1 MGKLNKNE
9 LLEGVRNI
17 IQESFN
23 RDTEN
28 FDGTTKFNIH
38 RYVNGLIEEGHK
50 NPELMSYLVNYNN
63 ALANGAQDFMLFEQF
78 GQGLVKYAKGNKSIK
93 TVIEQMNNTLA
104 TDGANL
110 VGYQLIEQIENPL
123 TKDNIKYLYNQYV
136 ANKCQETKDNLV
148 EALSQLVEDGDPVAT
163 KLNILLTEESS
174 MSANFIHADYVN
186 ESEVKNFEKKLQEQR
201 DKKTMDQ
208 IFSKVQRY
216 IDEKLDEDEKARL
229 TEKDDF
235 CLNAIANNQGIN
247 LSEHI
252 NNIRH
257 SDASSNQRLMEV
269 INLYSNAINQGA
281 YEERLY
287 ETFLQNVSK
296 FNYLLPV
303 SKAMK
308 SITEKVDSKR
318 EEITLTKILEEMK
331 DDHSS
336 FIYVDLIQEDVA
348 RYVKEPNAINR
359 VQLRNAL
366 MPYASDPY
374 INEMFN
380 VIYSDNS
387 RRANELTEKALNIK
401 DQINIIRENASVSN
415 IYTPVQYVK
424 ENEAIFNV
432 NGQFYVKK
440 GNNIAVLEDKL
451 VDQLD
456 ERFVELCRLVND
468 PHVEI
473 NEDHII
479 LHSNDKY
486 ATIFEGYVDI
496 YGHKESKETLRNLRE
511 MCMKYDDYDTNF
523 YIMCSCLLENFNNI
537 AKIDWA
543 KHVTLNENN
552 NINADL
558 FKLDQN
564 IFIATHNDAIGQHTF
579 YRNVNPIFCKNKLN
593 EHMGI
598 NVSSL
603 FSDLLPSQDKIILKL
618 NETKNQYEDSI
629 EKYEDMIEK
638 LNKALES
645 ASDENKEKL
654 EKAIADAEE
663 KLDDIK
669 TEYKEWQ
676 KQADDATGEDNSDDT
691 DDEDSVDDETTDDNS
706 TDDGTVTKENPNE
719 PMSDEEVDA
728 SKDELSQPLS
738 GEDGESEATDN
749 FDDEESDEG
758 VTDDEFA
765 KFLGSDS
772 DDDSDDDEDSEG
784 TGFDDAAANAIDADN
799 DSDEDET
806 DFEDSDDDYDSEDVF
821 GSDEDSD
828 EDDEEAF
835 KEVNFDDDSD
845 DSETTDDD
853 EDIFEPE
860 DSDET
865 ETDDSDEFGNSEDD
879 EETAS
884 EDNDED
890 SYNSMTTVDMGDNSD
905 DEETA
910 EPGDEATDVFGGDTE
925 DPLGTNSEIEDIPDN
940 TPKTVEDEKEET
952 YQPKF
957 SYKIADVMF
966 DENVKDGKK
975 EKSGSVIVIV
985 PMIDGTGK
993 KYVENK
999 TIEFY
1004 LDDDNNPILDN
1015 EPMTNELYAAVI
1027 DAIKNHPD
1035 YSDVCE
1041 TAEPANEEVGPTVAA
1056 QLADDDDDD
1065 DWEAA
1070 YLRDG
1075 NDEDREEYSQKLD
1088 SDDDD
1093 DDDDWDY
1100 PLTKLSDEDDDNSD
1114 NDSDDDMFGFKM
1126 SDITDDEDDSDDDSD
1141 EEDDEDDDK
1150 ETVIIPTYK
1159 SGNTE
1164 IELPAPSADGTEIPE
1179 SKEVKVKKPLK
1190 EHKSIKITPVFKNK
1204 AGKSF
1209 FLNEA
1214 TIKASKSKDQKGTP
1228 LTEEIIDGSTTNEI
1242 STSDSTGNNPIEDY
1256 NEETD
1261 YDTLSKMQV
1270 KAIKSAGKANED
1282 GNNVIVTDLA
1292 TEGHDSDTVKYFI
1305 ISDNY
1310 ESCDSE
1316 SYAIY
1321 QIGADIYYR
1330 DAKEFY
1336 QIIEDFKDEVPGQ
1349 TIESLKVDYA
1359 DKGKQLTSYNITD
1372 NDDCM
1377 FIISSIFSAL
1387 TGKSYDSNNKYMN
1400 ENCKIKRSTKVD
1412 SDNDIDNSKVANDAK
1427 YGTKEENDF
1436 KQEIEDKQ
1444 KKDGLVGALDPQQDE
1459 NEAVKPKLPNVNLVT
1474 EHNNKNPFLEEGAV
1488 IEYEVNDKVLYKNEP
1503 WTVFAVDEETGDKQN
1518 LKITKDG
1525 KTLDVTSKD
1534 IKPDPSQFKDIDN
1547 TPDQFEFD
1555 KNNLNKTPENP
1566 KAEKMADLN
1575 GKTVECNIVVD
1586 SMVLKNTLNGE
1597 RFKANLKD
1605 ILEGVDDVR
1614 VYVGDKEETWH
1625 KDNIDID
1632 VEDWIPAVIASEND
1646 EPLRKIKVS
1655 PKSYVDTTD
1664 DTDLVDCTVAGKV
1677 TQLPKHAIRI
1687 LV

>member
-1 MGKLNKNE
+1 MGKLNKSE

-78 GQGLVKYAKGNKSIK
+78 GQGLAKYAKGNKSIK

-148 EALSQLVEDGDPVAT
+148 EALSPLVEDGDPVAT

-669 TEYKEWQ
+669 AEYKEWQ
-676 KQADDATGEDNSDDT
+676 KQADDVTGEDNSDDT
-691 DDEDSVDDETTDDNS
+691 DDDET

-738 GEDGESEATDN
+738 GEDGDSEATDN

-758 VTDDEFA
+758 ITDDEFA

-799 DSDEDET
+799 DSDDDET
-806 DFEDSDDDYDSEDVF
+806 DFEDSDDDYDSDDVF

-835 KEVNFDDDSD
+835 KEVNFDDDTD
-845 DSETTDDD
+845 DTESADDD

-865 ETDDSDEFGNSEDD
+865 ETDDEDEFGNSEDD

-890 SYNSMTTVDMGDNSD
+890 TYNSMTTVDMGDNSD
-905 DEETA
+905 NDETV

-925 DPLGTNSEIEDIPDN
+925 DPLGTNSEIEDIPAN
-940 TPKTVEDEKEET
+940 TPKTVEDQKEEA

-1065 DWEAA
+1065 DDWEAA

-1093 DDDDWDY
+1093 DDDNWDY
-1100 PLTKLSDEDDDNSD
+1100 PLTKLSDEDDDDNSD

-1126 SDITDDEDDSDDDSD
+1126 SDITDEEDEED
-1141 EEDDEDDDK
+1141 EDDEDSDEDTDDK

-1261 YDTLSKMQV
+1261 YDTLSKMHV
-1270 KAIKSAGKANED
+1270 KAIKSAEKANED

-1310 ESCDSE
+1310 ESGDSE

-1359 DKGKQLTSYNITD
+1359 DKGEQLTSYNITD
-1372 NDDCM
+1372 SDDCM

-1459 NEAVKPKLPNVNLVT
+1459 NEAAKPKLPNVNLVT
-1474 EHNNKNPFLEEGAV
+1474 EHNKNPFLEEGAV

-1518 LKITKDG
+1518 LKITKNG
-1525 KTLDVTSKD
+1525 KTIDVTSKD

-1646 EPLRKIKVS
+1646 EPLRKIKVN

>member
-1 MGKLNKNE
+1 MGKLNKSE

-50 NPELMSYLVNYNN
+50 NPELMSYLINYNN

-78 GQGLVKYAKGNKSIK
+78 GQGLAKYAKGNKSIK
-93 TVIEQMNNTLA
+93 SVIEQMNNTLA

-148 EALSQLVEDGDPVAT
+148 EALSPLVEDGDPVAT

-669 TEYKEWQ
+669 AEYKEWQ
-676 KQADDATGEDNSDDT
+676 KQADDVTGEDNSDDT
-691 DDEDSVDDETTDDNS
+691 DDDEK

-738 GEDGESEATDN
+738 GEDGDSEATDN

-758 VTDDEFA
+758 ITDDEFA

-799 DSDEDET
+799 DSDDDET
-806 DFEDSDDDYDSEDVF
+806 DFEDSDDDYDSDDVF

-828 EDDEEAF
+828 DDSDEEAF
-835 KEVNFDDDSD
+835 KEVNFDDDTD
-845 DSETTDDD
+845 DTESADDD

-865 ETDDSDEFGNSEDD
+865 ETDDKDEFGNSEDD
-879 EETAS
+879 KETAS

-890 SYNSMTTVDMGDNSD
+890 TYNSMTTVDMGDNSD
-905 DEETA
+905 DDETV

-925 DPLGTNSEIEDIPDN
+925 DPLGTNSEIEDIPAN
-940 TPKTVEDEKEET
+940 TPKTVEDEKEEI

-1093 DDDDWDY
+1093 DDDNWDY
-1100 PLTKLSDEDDDNSD
+1100 PLTKLSDEEDDDNSD

-1126 SDITDDEDDSDDDSD
+1126 SDITDDED
-1141 EEDDEDDDK
+1141 EDDEDSDEDTDDK

-1179 SKEVKVKKPLK
+1179 SKKVKVKKPLK

-1261 YDTLSKMQV
+1261 YDTLSKMHV
-1270 KAIKSAGKANED
+1270 KAIKSAEKANED

-1310 ESCDSE
+1310 ESGDSE

-1321 QIGADIYYR
+1321 QLGADIYYR

-1359 DKGKQLTSYNITD
+1359 DKGEQLTSYNITD
-1372 NDDCM
+1372 SDDCM

-1459 NEAVKPKLPNVNLVT
+1459 NEAAKPKLPNVNLVT
-1474 EHNNKNPFLEEGAV
+1474 EHNKNPFLEEGAV

-1518 LKITKDG
+1518 LKITKNG
-1525 KTLDVTSKD
+1525 KTIDVTSKD

-1632 VEDWIPAVIASEND
+1632 VKDWIPAVIASEND
-1646 EPLRKIKVS
+1646 EPLRKIKVN

>member
-1 MGKLNKNE
+1 MGKLNKSE

-50 NPELMSYLVNYNN
+50 NPELMNYLINYNN

-78 GQGLVKYAKGNKSIK
+78 GQGLAKYAKGNKSIK

-148 EALSQLVEDGDPVAT
+148 EALSPLVEDGDPVAT

-479 LHSNDKY
+479 LHSNNKY

-669 TEYKEWQ
+669 AEYKEWQ
-676 KQADDATGEDNSDDT
+676 KQADDVTGEDNSDDT
-691 DDEDSVDDETTDDNS
+691 DDDETTDDDS

-758 VTDDEFA
+758 ITDDEFA
-765 KFLGSDS
+765 KFLGS
-772 DDDSDDDEDSEG
+772 DSDDDEDSEG

-799 DSDEDET
+799 DSDDDET
-806 DFEDSDDDYDSEDVF
+806 DFEDSDDDYDSDDVF

-828 EDDEEAF
+828 EDSDEEAF

-845 DSETTDDD
+845 SDSIDDD

-865 ETDDSDEFGNSEDD
+865 ETDDEAEFGTSEDD

-890 SYNSMTTVDMGDNSD
+890 TYNSMTTVDMGDNSD
-905 DEETA
+905 NDETV

-925 DPLGTNSEIEDIPDN
+925 DPLGTNSEIEDIPAN
-940 TPKTVEDEKEET
+940 TPKTVEDEKEEI

-1065 DWEAA
+1065 DDWEAA

-1093 DDDDWDY
+1093 DDDDNWDY
-1100 PLTKLSDEDDDNSD
+1100 PLTKLSDEEDDDNSD

-1126 SDITDDEDDSDDDSD
+1126 SDITDDED
-1141 EEDDEDDDK
+1141 EDDEDSDEDTDDK

-1261 YDTLSKMQV
+1261 YDTLSKMHV
-1270 KAIKSAGKANED
+1270 KAIKSAEKANED

-1310 ESCDSE
+1310 ESGDSE

-1321 QIGADIYYR
+1321 QLGADIYYC

-1359 DKGKQLTSYNITD
+1359 DKGEQLTSYNITD
-1372 NDDCM
+1372 SDDCM
-1377 FIISSIFSAL
+1377 FIISSILSAL

-1459 NEAVKPKLPNVNLVT
+1459 NEAAKPKLPNVNLVT
-1474 EHNNKNPFLEEGAV
+1474 EHNKNPFLEEGAV

-1518 LKITKDG
+1518 LKITKNG
-1525 KTLDVTSKD
+1525 KTIDVTSKD

-1646 EPLRKIKVS
+1646 EPLRKIKVN

-1664 DTDLVDCTVAGKV
+1664 DTDLVDCTAAGKV

>member
-1 MGKLNKNE
+1 
-9 LLEGVRNI
+9 
-17 IQESFN
+17 
-23 RDTEN
+23 
-28 FDGTTKFNIH
+28 
-38 RYVNGLIEEGHK
+38 
-50 NPELMSYLVNYNN
+50 
-63 ALANGAQDFMLFEQF
+63 
-78 GQGLVKYAKGNKSIK
+78 
-93 TVIEQMNNTLA
+93 
-104 TDGANL
+104 
-110 VGYQLIEQIENPL
+110 
-123 TKDNIKYLYNQYV
+123 
-136 ANKCQETKDNLV
+136 
-148 EALSQLVEDGDPVAT
+148 
-163 KLNILLTEESS
+163 
-174 MSANFIHADYVN
+174 
-186 ESEVKNFEKKLQEQR
+186 
-201 DKKTMDQ
+201 
-208 IFSKVQRY
+208 
-216 IDEKLDEDEKARL
+216 
-229 TEKDDF
+229 
-235 CLNAIANNQGIN
+235 
-247 LSEHI
+247 
-252 NNIRH
+252 
-257 SDASSNQRLMEV
+257 MEV

-669 TEYKEWQ
+669 AEYKEWQ
-676 KQADDATGEDNSDDT
+676 KQADDVTGEDNSDDT
-691 DDEDSVDDETTDDNS
+691 DDDETTDDDS

-738 GEDGESEATDN
+738 GEDGDSEATDN

-772 DDDSDDDEDSEG
+772 DDDYDDEDSEG
-784 TGFDDAAANAIDADN
+784 TGFDDAAANAIDAD
-799 DSDEDET
+799 DDADDDET
-806 DFEDSDDDYDSEDVF
+806 DFDDSDDDYDSEDVF

-835 KEVNFDDDSD
+835 KEVNFDDDSN

-865 ETDDSDEFGNSEDD
+865 ETDDEDEFGNSEDD
-879 EETAS
+879 DETAS

-890 SYNSMTTVDMGDNSD
+890 TYNSMTTVDMGDNSD
-905 DEETA
+905 DEETD

-925 DPLGTNSEIEDIPDN
+925 DPLGTNSEIEDIPAN
-940 TPKTVEDEKEET
+940 TPKTVEDEKEEA

-1065 DWEAA
+1065 DDWEAA

-1093 DDDDWDY
+1093 DDWDF
-1100 PLTKLSDEDDDNSD
+1100 PLTKLSDEDDDDNSD

-1126 SDITDDEDDSDDDSD
+1126 SDITDDEDENDDDSD
-1141 EEDDEDDDK
+1141 VDDDSDDK

-1159 SGNTE
+1159 SGKTE

-1179 SKEVKVKKPLK
+1179 SKEVKAKKPLK

-1214 TIKASKSKDQKGTP
+1214 TIKASKSKD
-1228 LTEEIIDGSTTNEI
+1228 
-1242 STSDSTGNNPIEDY
+1242 
-1256 NEETD
+1256 
-1261 YDTLSKMQV
+1261 
-1270 KAIKSAGKANED
+1270 
-1282 GNNVIVTDLA
+1282 
-1292 TEGHDSDTVKYFI
+1292 
-1305 ISDNY
+1305 
-1310 ESCDSE
+1310 
-1316 SYAIY
+1316 
-1321 QIGADIYYR
+1321 
-1330 DAKEFY
+1330 
-1336 QIIEDFKDEVPGQ
+1336 
-1349 TIESLKVDYA
+1349 
-1359 DKGKQLTSYNITD
+1359 
-1372 NDDCM
+1372 
-1377 FIISSIFSAL
+1377 
-1387 TGKSYDSNNKYMN
+1387 
-1400 ENCKIKRSTKVD
+1400 
-1412 SDNDIDNSKVANDAK
+1412 
-1427 YGTKEENDF
+1427 
-1436 KQEIEDKQ
+1436 
-1444 KKDGLVGALDPQQDE
+1444 
-1459 NEAVKPKLPNVNLVT
+1459 
-1474 EHNNKNPFLEEGAV
+1474 
-1488 IEYEVNDKVLYKNEP
+1488 
-1503 WTVFAVDEETGDKQN
+1503 
-1518 LKITKDG
+1518 
-1525 KTLDVTSKD
+1525 
-1534 IKPDPSQFKDIDN
+1534 
-1547 TPDQFEFD
+1547 
-1555 KNNLNKTPENP
+1555 
-1566 KAEKMADLN
+1566 
-1575 GKTVECNIVVD
+1575 
-1586 SMVLKNTLNGE
+1586 
-1597 RFKANLKD
+1597 
-1605 ILEGVDDVR
+1605 
-1614 VYVGDKEETWH
+1614 
-1625 KDNIDID
+1625 
-1632 VEDWIPAVIASEND
+1632 
-1646 EPLRKIKVS
+1646 
-1655 PKSYVDTTD
+1655 
-1664 DTDLVDCTVAGKV
+1664 
-1677 TQLPKHAIRI
+1677 
-1687 LV
+1687 

>member
-1 MGKLNKNE
+1 MGKLNKSE

-50 NPELMSYLVNYNN
+50 NPELMSYLINYNN

-78 GQGLVKYAKGNKSIK
+78 GQGLAKYAKGNKSIK
-93 TVIEQMNNTLA
+93 SVIEQMNNTLA

-148 EALSQLVEDGDPVAT
+148 EALSPLVEDGDPVAT

-479 LHSNDKY
+479 LHGNDKY
-486 ATIFEGYVDI
+486 ATIFESYVDI

-669 TEYKEWQ
+669 AEYKEWQ
-676 KQADDATGEDNSDDT
+676 KQADDVTGEDNSDDT
-691 DDEDSVDDETTDDNS
+691 DDDET

-738 GEDGESEATDN
+738 GEDGDSEATDN

-758 VTDDEFA
+758 ITDDEFA
-765 KFLGSDS
+765 KFLGS
-772 DDDSDDDEDSEG
+772 DSDDDEDSEG

-799 DSDEDET
+799 DSDDDET
-806 DFEDSDDDYDSEDVF
+806 DFEDSDDDYDSDDVF

-828 EDDEEAF
+828 DDSDEEAF
-835 KEVNFDDDSD
+835 KEVNFDDDTD
-845 DSETTDDD
+845 DTESADDD

-865 ETDDSDEFGNSEDD
+865 ETDNEDEFGNSEDD

-890 SYNSMTTVDMGDNSD
+890 TYNSMTTVDMGDNSD
-905 DEETA
+905 DEETV

-925 DPLGTNSEIEDIPDN
+925 DPLGTNSEIEDIPAN
-940 TPKTVEDEKEET
+940 TPKTVEDEKEEI

-1093 DDDDWDY
+1093 DDDNWDY

-1126 SDITDDEDDSDDDSD
+1126 SDITDDED
-1141 EEDDEDDDK
+1141 EDDEDSDDTDDTDDK

-1179 SKEVKVKKPLK
+1179 SKKVNVKKPLK

-1228 LTEEIIDGSTTNEI
+1228 LTEEIIDGSTTNDI

-1261 YDTLSKMQV
+1261 YDTLSKMHV
-1270 KAIKSAGKANED
+1270 KAIKSAEKANED
-1282 GNNVIVTDLA
+1282 GNNVIVTDLT

-1310 ESCDSE
+1310 ESGDSE

-1321 QIGADIYYR
+1321 QIAADIYYR

-1359 DKGKQLTSYNITD
+1359 DKGEQLTSYNITD
-1372 NDDCM
+1372 SDDCM

-1400 ENCKIKRSTKVD
+1400 ENCKIKRSTKID

-1459 NEAVKPKLPNVNLVT
+1459 NEAAKPKLPNVNLVT
-1474 EHNNKNPFLEEGAV
+1474 EHNKNPFLEEGAA

-1518 LKITKDG
+1518 LKITKNG
-1525 KTLDVTSKD
+1525 KTIDVTSND

-1646 EPLRKIKVS
+1646 EPLRKIKVN

>member
-78 GQGLVKYAKGNKSIK
+78 GQGLAKYAKGNKSIK
-93 TVIEQMNNTLA
+93 SVIEQMNNTLA
-104 TDGANL
+104 TDGSNL
-110 VGYQLIEQIENPL
+110 VGYQLIEKIENPL

-136 ANKCQETKDNLV
+136 ANKCQETKDNLI
-148 EALSQLVEDGDPVAT
+148 EALSPLVEDGDPVAT
-163 KLNILLTEESS
+163 KLNILLTEETS

-186 ESEVKNFEKKLQEQR
+186 ESEVKAFEKKLQEQR

-208 IFSKVQRY
+208 IFTKVQRY

-229 TEKDDF
+229 TEKDEF

-496 YGHKESKETLRNLRE
+496 YGHKESRETLRNLRE

-603 FSDLLPSQDKIILKL
+603 FSDLLPNQDKIILKL

-676 KQADDATGEDNSDDT
+676 KQADDVTGKDNSDDADDT
-691 DDEDSVDDETTDDNS
+691 DDSDDENTEDD
-706 TDDGTVTKENPNE
+706 TVTKENPNE

-738 GEDGESEATDN
+738 GEDGESEPTDDY
-749 FDDEESDEG
+749 DDEESDEG

-772 DDDSDDDEDSEG
+772 DEEDSDDD
-784 TGFDDAAANAIDADN
+784 GFDDAAANAIDAD
-799 DSDEDET
+799 DSDDET
-806 DFEDSDDDYDSEDVF
+806 DFEDSDDEEDDDYDSDDVF
-821 GSDEDSD
+821 GSDDEDSD

-835 KEVNFDDDSD
+835 KEVNFDDDSED
-845 DSETTDDD
+845 DSEDTYGD

-860 DSDET
+860 TNDEESDE
-865 ETDDSDEFGNSEDD
+865 DEFGNSEDTEDD
-879 EETAS
+879 ETVS
-884 EDNDED
+884 DDNDED
-890 SYNSMTTVDMGDNSD
+890 TYNSMTTVDMGDNSD
-905 DEETA
+905 NDEMT

-940 TPKTVEDEKEET
+940 TPKTVEDEKEEA

-966 DENVKDGKK
+966 DENVKEDKK

-1015 EPMTNELYAAVI
+1015 EPMTNELYAAVV

-1035 YSDVCE
+1035 YNVVCE

-1093 DDDDWDY
+1093 DDDWDL
-1100 PLTKLSDEDDDNSD
+1100 PLKLADDEEDDDN
-1114 NDSDDDMFGFKM
+1114 MFGFNM
-1126 SDITDDEDDSDDDSD
+1126 SDIKDSDEDGDETD
-1141 EEDDEDDDK
+1141 EEDDDSDDK

-1228 LTEEIIDGSTTNEI
+1228 LTEETIDGSTTNEI
-1242 STSDSTGNNPIEDY
+1242 STSYSNGNNPIEDY

-1261 YDTLSKMQV
+1261 YDTLSKMQA
-1270 KAIKSAGKANED
+1270 KAIKSAEKANED

-1292 TEGHDSDTVKYFI
+1292 TEGHESDTVKYFI

-1310 ESCDSE
+1310 ETGDSE

-1336 QIIEDFKDEVPGQ
+1336 QIIEDLKDEVPGQ
-1349 TIESLKVDYA
+1349 TIEALKVDYA
-1359 DKGKQLTSYNITD
+1359 DKGDLLASYSITD

-1387 TGKSYDSNNKYMN
+1387 TGKSYDSNNKYIN
-1400 ENCKIKRSTKVD
+1400 ENCKIKRSTKID

-1474 EHNNKNPFLEEGAV
+1474 EHNNKNPFLEEGTV

-1503 WTVFAVDEETGDKQN
+1503 WTVFAVKEETGDNQN
-1518 LKITKDG
+1518 LKITKNG
-1525 KTLDVTSKD
+1525 KTIDVTSKD

-1646 EPLRKIKVS
+1646 EPLRKIKVN

-1664 DTDLVDCTVAGKV
+1664 DTDLVDCTVAGKA

>member
-1 MGKLNKNE
+1 MGKLNKSE

-50 NPELMSYLVNYNN
+50 NPELMSYLINYNN

-78 GQGLVKYAKGNKSIK
+78 GQGLAKYAKGNKSIK
-93 TVIEQMNNTLA
+93 SVIEQMNNTLA

-148 EALSQLVEDGDPVAT
+148 EALSPLVEDGDPVAT

-669 TEYKEWQ
+669 AEYKEWQ
-676 KQADDATGEDNSDDT
+676 KQVDDVTGEDNSDDT
-691 DDEDSVDDETTDDNS
+691 DDDET

-738 GEDGESEATDN
+738 GEDGDSEATDN

-758 VTDDEFA
+758 ITDDEFA

-772 DDDSDDDEDSEG
+772 DDDSDDD
-784 TGFDDAAANAIDADN
+784 
-799 DSDEDET
+799 
-806 DFEDSDDDYDSEDVF
+806 DSDDEKEMPWDYGKHFEGKKSRKTMKESKERKEVLFEVDLGYTDNYQ
-821 GSDEDSD
+821 DEDPISGLSNNEPSKSGKSWEKGVPTGTAKPWAVKSND
-828 EDDEEAF
+828 KGKPFEKTVNEEEADECGAACE
-835 KEVNFDDDSD
+835 KEPVVDES
-845 DSETTDDD
+845 TTTS
-853 EDIFEPE
+853 IR
-860 DSDET
+860 
-865 ETDDSDEFGNSEDD
+865 GQR
-879 EETAS
+879 
-884 EDNDED
+884 
-890 SYNSMTTVDMGDNSD
+890 DMGTKKHIPAPRKENGPKAKHHVSTEGNY
-905 DEETA
+905 EEVV
-910 EPGDEATDVFGGDTE
+910 EAYKRENKALKECILKLRNGLQE
-925 DPLGTNSEIEDIPDN
+925 ARITNVNLAKVAKLFVEN
-940 TPKTVEDEKEET
+940 TVSKEE
-952 YQPKF
+952 
-957 SYKIADVMF
+957 KINILNRF
-966 DENVKDGKK
+966 DK
-975 EKSGSVIVIV
+975 EA
-985 PMIDGTGK
+985 
-993 KYVENK
+993 K
-999 TIEFY
+999 TIEQSNALY
-1004 LDDDNNPILDN
+1004 ESINK
-1015 EPMTNELYAAVI
+1015 ELNKA
-1027 DAIKNHPD
+1027 
-1035 YSDVCE
+1035 
-1041 TAEPANEEVGPTVAA
+1041 T
-1056 QLADDDDDD
+1056 
-1065 DWEAA
+1065 
-1070 YLRDG
+1070 
-1075 NDEDREEYSQKLD
+1075 
-1088 SDDDD
+1088 
-1093 DDDDWDY
+1093 
-1100 PLTKLSDEDDDNSD
+1100 
-1114 NDSDDDMFGFKM
+1114 
-1126 SDITDDEDDSDDDSD
+1126 
-1141 EEDDEDDDK
+1141 
-1150 ETVIIPTYK
+1150 
-1159 SGNTE
+1159 
-1164 IELPAPSADGTEIPE
+1164 
-1179 SKEVKVKKPLK
+1179 VKKNLTL
-1190 EHKSIKITPVFKNK
+1190 ENTMKSESSNSI
-1204 AGKSF
+1204 
-1209 FLNEA
+1209 NEN
-1214 TIKASKSKDQKGTP
+1214 KSKD
-1228 LTEEIIDGSTTNEI
+1228 LLN
-1242 STSDSTGNNPIEDY
+1242 
-1256 NEETD
+1256 
-1261 YDTLSKMQV
+1261 TL
-1270 KAIKSAGKANED
+1270 
-1282 GNNVIVTDLA
+1282 DL
-1292 TEGHDSDTVKYFI
+1292 I
-1305 ISDNY
+1305 RRI
-1310 ESCDSE
+1310 
-1316 SYAIY
+1316 
-1321 QIGADIYYR
+1321 
-1330 DAKEFY
+1330 
-1336 QIIEDFKDEVPGQ
+1336 
-1349 TIESLKVDYA
+1349 
-1359 DKGKQLTSYNITD
+1359 
-1372 NDDCM
+1372 
-1377 FIISSIFSAL
+1377 
-1387 TGKSYDSNNKYMN
+1387 
-1400 ENCKIKRSTKVD
+1400 ENC
-1412 SDNDIDNSKVANDAK
+1412 
-1427 YGTKEENDF
+1427 
-1436 KQEIEDKQ
+1436 
-1444 KKDGLVGALDPQQDE
+1444 
-1459 NEAVKPKLPNVNLVT
+1459 
-1474 EHNNKNPFLEEGAV
+1474 
-1488 IEYEVNDKVLYKNEP
+1488 
-1503 WTVFAVDEETGDKQN
+1503 
-1518 LKITKDG
+1518 
-1525 KTLDVTSKD
+1525 
-1534 IKPDPSQFKDIDN
+1534 
-1547 TPDQFEFD
+1547 
-1555 KNNLNKTPENP
+1555 
-1566 KAEKMADLN
+1566 
-1575 GKTVECNIVVD
+1575 
-1586 SMVLKNTLNGE
+1586 
-1597 RFKANLKD
+1597 
-1605 ILEGVDDVR
+1605 
-1614 VYVGDKEETWH
+1614 
-1625 KDNIDID
+1625 
-1632 VEDWIPAVIASEND
+1632 
-1646 EPLRKIKVS
+1646 
-1655 PKSYVDTTD
+1655 
-1664 DTDLVDCTVAGKV
+1664 
-1677 TQLPKHAIRI
+1677 
-1687 LV
+1687 

>member
-1 MGKLNKNE
+1 MGKLNKSE

-50 NPELMSYLVNYNN
+50 NPELMSYLINYNN

-78 GQGLVKYAKGNKSIK
+78 GQGLAKYAKGNKSIK

-148 EALSQLVEDGDPVAT
+148 EALSPLVEDGDPVAT

-479 LHSNDKY
+479 LHSNNKY

-645 ASDENKEKL
+645 SSDENKEKL

-669 TEYKEWQ
+669 AEYKEWQ
-676 KQADDATGEDNSDDT
+676 KQADDVTGEDNSDDT
-691 DDEDSVDDETTDDNS
+691 DDDETTDDDS

-738 GEDGESEATDN
+738 GEDGDSEATDN

-799 DSDEDET
+799 DSDDET
-806 DFEDSDDDYDSEDVF
+806 DFEDSDDDYDSDDVF
-821 GSDEDSD
+821 GSNEDSD
-828 EDDEEAF
+828 EDSDEEAF
-835 KEVNFDDDSD
+835 KEVNFDEDSD
-845 DSETTDDD
+845 DTESADDD

-865 ETDDSDEFGNSEDD
+865 ETDDEDEFGNSE
-879 EETAS
+879 
-884 EDNDED
+884 
-890 SYNSMTTVDMGDNSD
+890 D

-925 DPLGTNSEIEDIPDN
+925 DPLGTNSEIEDIPAN
-940 TPKTVEDEKEET
+940 TPKTVEDEKEEA

-1093 DDDDWDY
+1093 DDDDNWDY
-1100 PLTKLSDEDDDNSD
+1100 PLTKLSDEDDDDNSD

-1126 SDITDDEDDSDDDSD
+1126 SDITDDEDEDDEDSDDDT
-1141 EEDDEDDDK
+1141 DDK

-1204 AGKSF
+1204 TGKSF

-1270 KAIKSAGKANED
+1270 KAIKSAEKANED

-1310 ESCDSE
+1310 ESGDSE

-1321 QIGADIYYR
+1321 QLGADIYYR

-1359 DKGKQLTSYNITD
+1359 DKGEQLTSYNITD
-1372 NDDCM
+1372 SDDCM

-1387 TGKSYDSNNKYMN
+1387 TGKSYDSNNQYIN
-1400 ENCKIKRSTKVD
+1400 ENCKIKRSTKID

-1459 NEAVKPKLPNVNLVT
+1459 NEAAKPKLPNVNLVT
-1474 EHNNKNPFLEEGAV
+1474 EHNKNPFLEEGAV

-1518 LKITKDG
+1518 LKITKNG
-1525 KTLDVTSKD
+1525 KTIDVTSKD

-1646 EPLRKIKVS
+1646 EPLRKIKVN

>member
-78 GQGLVKYAKGNKSIK
+78 GQGLAKYAKGNKSIK

-148 EALSQLVEDGDPVAT
+148 EALSPLVEDGDPVAT

-303 SKAMK
+303 SKAIK

-473 NEDHII
+473 NEDYII

-638 LNKALES
+638 LNKALET

-676 KQADDATGEDNSDDT
+676 KQVDDVTGKDKSDDK
-691 DDEDSVDDETTDDNS
+691 DDDET

-738 GEDGESEATDN
+738 GEDGDSEATDN

-758 VTDDEFA
+758 ITDDEFA

-772 DDDSDDDEDSEG
+772 DDEDSEG
-784 TGFDDAAANAIDADN
+784 TGFDNAAANAIDADN
-799 DSDEDET
+799 DSDYDET
-806 DFEDSDDDYDSEDVF
+806 DFEDPDYDYDSDDIF
-821 GSDEDSD
+821 GYDEDSD
-828 EDDEEAF
+828 DDSDEEAF

-845 DSETTDDD
+845 DSDSTDDD

-865 ETDDSDEFGNSEDD
+865 ETDDEDEFGNSEDD
-879 EETAS
+879 EETTS

-890 SYNSMTTVDMGDNSD
+890 TYNSMTTVDMGDNSD
-905 DEETA
+905 DEENT

-925 DPLGTNSEIEDIPDN
+925 DPLGTNFEIEDIPSN
-940 TPKTVEDEKEET
+940 TPKTVEDEKEEA

-1035 YSDVCE
+1035 YNDVCD

-1056 QLADDDDDD
+1056 QLTDDNDDD
-1065 DWEAA
+1065 DWEAE

-1093 DDDDWDY
+1093 DDWDF
-1100 PLTKLSDEDDDNSD
+1100 PLTKLSDD
-1114 NDSDDDMFGFKM
+1114 NDESDDDDMFGFKM
-1126 SDITDDEDDSDDDSD
+1126 SDINDSDDDESD
-1141 EEDDEDDDK
+1141 DDESDDK

-1179 SKEVKVKKPLK
+1179 SKKVKVKKPLK

-1204 AGKSF
+1204 SGKSF

-1228 LTEEIIDGSTTNEI
+1228 LIEEIIDGSTTNEI

-1270 KAIKSAGKANED
+1270 KAIKSAEKANED
-1282 GNNVIVTDLA
+1282 GNNVIVTDLS
-1292 TEGHDSDTVKYFI
+1292 TEGYDSDTVKYFI
-1305 ISDNY
+1305 ISKNY
-1310 ESCDSE
+1310 ESGDSE

-1359 DKGKQLTSYNITD
+1359 DKGEQLTSYNITD
-1372 NDDCM
+1372 SDDCM

-1400 ENCKIKRSTKVD
+1400 ENCKIKRSTKID

-1444 KKDGLVGALDPQQDE
+1444 KKDGLVGALDPPQDE
-1459 NEAVKPKLPNVNLVT
+1459 NEAAKPKLPNVNLVT
-1474 EHNNKNPFLEEGAV
+1474 EHNKNPFLEEGAV

-1518 LKITKDG
+1518 LKITKNG
-1525 KTLDVTSKD
+1525 KTIDVTSKD

-1625 KDNIDID
+1625 KDNIDIA

-1646 EPLRKIKVS
+1646 EPLRKIKVN

>member
-78 GQGLVKYAKGNKSIK
+78 GQGLAKYAKGNKSIK

-148 EALSQLVEDGDPVAT
+148 EALSSLVEDGDPVAT
-163 KLNILLTEESS
+163 KLNILLSEESS

-287 ETFLQNVSK
+287 ETFLQNISK

-669 TEYKEWQ
+669 AEYKEWQ
-676 KQADDATGEDNSDDT
+676 KQVDDVTGKDKSDDK
-691 DDEDSVDDETTDDNS
+691 DDDET

-738 GEDGESEATDN
+738 GEDGDSEVTDN

-758 VTDDEFA
+758 ITDDEFA

-772 DDDSDDDEDSEG
+772 YDDDADSEG
-784 TGFDDAAANAIDADN
+784 TGFDNAAANAIDADN
-799 DSDEDET
+799 DSDDDET
-806 DFEDSDDDYDSEDVF
+806 DFEYSDDDYDSDDVF

-828 EDDEEAF
+828 DDSDEEAF

-845 DSETTDDD
+845 DTESTDDD

-865 ETDDSDEFGNSEDD
+865 ETDDEDEFGNSEDD
-879 EETAS
+879 EETTS

-890 SYNSMTTVDMGDNSD
+890 TYNSMTTVDMGDNSD
-905 DEETA
+905 DEENA
-910 EPGDEATDVFGGDTE
+910 EYGDEATDVFGGDTE
-925 DPLGTNSEIEDIPDN
+925 DPLGTNSEFEDIPAN
-940 TPKTVEDEKEET
+940 TPKTVEDEKEEI

-1015 EPMTNELYAAVI
+1015 EPMTNEIYAAVI

-1035 YSDVCE
+1035 YNDVCE
-1041 TAEPANEEVGPTVAA
+1041 TADPANEEVGPTVAA
-1056 QLADDDDDD
+1056 QLADDNDDD
-1065 DWEAA
+1065 DWEAE

-1093 DDDDWDY
+1093 DDDWDF
-1100 PLTKLSDEDDDNSD
+1100 PLTKLSDDDND
-1114 NDSDDDMFGFKM
+1114 DDDMFGFKM
-1126 SDITDDEDDSDDDSD
+1126 SDINDSDDDESD
-1141 EEDDEDDDK
+1141 DDESDDK

-1179 SKEVKVKKPLK
+1179 SKKVKVKKPLK
-1190 EHKSIKITPVFKNK
+1190 EHKSIKITPIFKNK
-1204 AGKSF
+1204 SGKSF

-1242 STSDSTGNNPIEDY
+1242 SISDSTGNNLIEDY

-1270 KAIKSAGKANED
+1270 KAIKSAEKANDD
-1282 GNNVIVTDLA
+1282 GNNVIVTDLS
-1292 TEGHDSDTVKYFI
+1292 TEGYDSDTVKYFI

-1310 ESCDSE
+1310 ESGDSE

-1359 DKGKQLTSYNITD
+1359 DKGEQLTSYNITD
-1372 NDDCM
+1372 SDDCM

-1400 ENCKIKRSTKVD
+1400 ENCKIKRSTKI
-1412 SDNDIDNSKVANDAK
+1412 STDNDIDNSKVANDAK

-1444 KKDGLVGALDPQQDE
+1444 KKDGLVGALDPPQDE

-1474 EHNNKNPFLEEGAV
+1474 EHNKNPFLEEGAV

-1518 LKITKDG
+1518 LKITKNG
-1525 KTLDVTSKD
+1525 KTIDVTSKD

-1555 KNNLNKTPENP
+1555 KNNLNKTPENS

-1646 EPLRKIKVS
+1646 EPLRKIKVN

>member
-23 RDTEN
+23 RDTES

-50 NPELMSYLVNYNN
+50 NPELMSYLINYNN

-78 GQGLVKYAKGNKSIK
+78 GQGLAKYAKGNKSIK

-148 EALSQLVEDGDPVAT
+148 EALSPLVEDGDPVAT

-479 LHSNDKY
+479 LHSNNKY

-669 TEYKEWQ
+669 AEYKEWQ
-676 KQADDATGEDNSDDT
+676 KQADDVTGENNSDDT
-691 DDEDSVDDETTDDNS
+691 DDDET

-738 GEDGESEATDN
+738 GEDGDSEATDN

-758 VTDDEFA
+758 ITDDEFA

-784 TGFDDAAANAIDADN
+784 TGFDDAAANAIDADD
-799 DSDEDET
+799 DSDDDET
-806 DFEDSDDDYDSEDVF
+806 DFEDSDDDYDSDDVF
-821 GSDEDSD
+821 GSDEDS
-828 EDDEEAF
+828 DEEAF

-845 DSETTDDD
+845 DSDSTDDD

-865 ETDDSDEFGNSEDD
+865 ETDNEDEFGTSEDD

-890 SYNSMTTVDMGDNSD
+890 TYNSMTTVDMGDNSD
-905 DEETA
+905 NDETV

-925 DPLGTNSEIEDIPDN
+925 DPLGTNSEIEDIPAN
-940 TPKTVEDEKEET
+940 TPKTVEDQKEET

-1093 DDDDWDY
+1093 DDDWDY
-1100 PLTKLSDEDDDNSD
+1100 PLTKLSDDDDDDNSD
-1114 NDSDDDMFGFKM
+1114 NDDDDMFGFKI
-1126 SDITDDEDDSDDDSD
+1126 SDITDDEDEDDEDSDDDT
-1141 EEDDEDDDK
+1141 DDK

-1179 SKEVKVKKPLK
+1179 AKEVKVKKPLK

-1261 YDTLSKMQV
+1261 YDTLSKMHV
-1270 KAIKSAGKANED
+1270 KAIKSAEKANED

-1310 ESCDSE
+1310 ESGDSE

-1359 DKGKQLTSYNITD
+1359 DKGEQLTSYNITD
-1372 NDDCM
+1372 SDDCM

-1444 KKDGLVGALDPQQDE
+1444 KKEGLVGALDPQQDE
-1459 NEAVKPKLPNVNLVT
+1459 NEAAKPKLPNVNLVT
-1474 EHNNKNPFLEEGAV
+1474 EHNKNPFLEEGAV

-1518 LKITKDG
+1518 LKITKNG
-1525 KTLDVTSKD
+1525 KTIDVTSKD

-1566 KAEKMADLN
+1566 KAEKMVDLN

-1646 EPLRKIKVS
+1646 EPLRKIKVN

>member
-78 GQGLVKYAKGNKSIK
+78 GQGLAKYAKGNKSIK

-148 EALSQLVEDGDPVAT
+148 EALSPLVEDGDPVAT

-669 TEYKEWQ
+669 AEYKEWQ
-676 KQADDATGEDNSDDT
+676 KQADDVTGEDNSDDT
-691 DDEDSVDDETTDDNS
+691 DDDETTDDDS

-738 GEDGESEATDN
+738 GEDGDSEATDN

-772 DDDSDDDEDSEG
+772 DDDYDDEDSEG
-784 TGFDDAAANAIDADN
+784 TGFDDAAANAIDAD
-799 DSDEDET
+799 DDADDDET
-806 DFEDSDDDYDSEDVF
+806 DFDDSDDDYDSEDVF

-835 KEVNFDDDSD
+835 KEVNFDDDSN

-865 ETDDSDEFGNSEDD
+865 ETDDEDEFGNSEDD
-879 EETAS
+879 DETAS

-890 SYNSMTTVDMGDNSD
+890 TYNSMTTVDMGDNSD
-905 DEETA
+905 DEETD

-925 DPLGTNSEIEDIPDN
+925 DPLGTNSEIEDIPAN
-940 TPKTVEDEKEET
+940 TPKTVEDEKEEA

-1065 DWEAA
+1065 DDWEAA

-1075 NDEDREEYSQKLD
+1075 NDEDREEYSLKLD

-1093 DDDDWDY
+1093 DDWDF
-1100 PLTKLSDEDDDNSD
+1100 PLTKLSDEDDDDNSD

-1126 SDITDDEDDSDDDSD
+1126 SDITDDEDENDDDSD
-1141 EEDDEDDDK
+1141 EDDDSDDK

-1159 SGNTE
+1159 SGKTE

-1270 KAIKSAGKANED
+1270 KAIKSAEKANED

-1310 ESCDSE
+1310 ESGDSE

-1359 DKGKQLTSYNITD
+1359 DKGEQLTSYNITD
-1372 NDDCM
+1372 SDDCM

-1400 ENCKIKRSTKVD
+1400 ENCKIKRSTKID

-1444 KKDGLVGALDPQQDE
+1444 KKDGLVGALDPQQGE

-1474 EHNNKNPFLEEGAV
+1474 EHNKNPFLEEGAV

-1518 LKITKDG
+1518 LKITKNG
-1525 KTLDVTSKD
+1525 KTIDVTSKD

-1646 EPLRKIKVS
+1646 EPLRKIKVN

>member
-1 MGKLNKNE
+1 MGKLNKSE

-50 NPELMSYLVNYNN
+50 NPELMSYLINYNN

-78 GQGLVKYAKGNKSIK
+78 GQGLAKYAKGNKSIK
-93 TVIEQMNNTLA
+93 SVIEQMNNTLA

-148 EALSQLVEDGDPVAT
+148 EALSPLVEDGDPVAT

-479 LHSNDKY
+479 LHSNNKY

-669 TEYKEWQ
+669 AEYKEWQ
-676 KQADDATGEDNSDDT
+676 KQADDVTGEDNSDDT
-691 DDEDSVDDETTDDNS
+691 DDET

-738 GEDGESEATDN
+738 GEDGDSEATDN

-758 VTDDEFA
+758 ITDDEFA

-772 DDDSDDDEDSEG
+772 DDDSNDDEDSEG

-799 DSDEDET
+799 DSDDDET
-806 DFEDSDDDYDSEDVF
+806 DFDDSDDDYDSDDVF

-845 DSETTDDD
+845 DTDDD

-865 ETDDSDEFGNSEDD
+865 ETDDEAEFGTSEDD

-884 EDNDED
+884 DDNDED
-890 SYNSMTTVDMGDNSD
+890 TYNSMTTVDMGDNSD

-925 DPLGTNSEIEDIPDN
+925 DPLGTNSEIEDIPAN
-940 TPKTVEDEKEET
+940 TPKTVEDEKEEI

-1065 DWEAA
+1065 DDWEAA

-1100 PLTKLSDEDDDNSD
+1100 PLTKLSDDDDDDNSD
-1114 NDSDDDMFGFKM
+1114 NDDDDDMFGFKM
-1126 SDITDDEDDSDDDSD
+1126 SDITDDEDDDDEDSD
-1141 EEDDEDDDK
+1141 EDTDDK

-1179 SKEVKVKKPLK
+1179 SKDVKVKKPLK

-1261 YDTLSKMQV
+1261 YDTLSKMHV
-1270 KAIKSAGKANED
+1270 KAIKSAEKANED

-1310 ESCDSE
+1310 ESGDSE

-1359 DKGKQLTSYNITD
+1359 DKGEQLTSYNITD
-1372 NDDCM
+1372 SDDCM

-1459 NEAVKPKLPNVNLVT
+1459 NEAAKPKLPNVNLVT
-1474 EHNNKNPFLEEGAV
+1474 EHNKNPFLEEGAV

-1518 LKITKDG
+1518 LKITKNG
-1525 KTLDVTSKD
+1525 KTIDVTSKD

-1646 EPLRKIKVS
+1646 EPLRKIKVN

>member
-1 MGKLNKNE
+1 MGKLNKSE

-50 NPELMSYLVNYNN
+50 NPELMSYLINYNN

-78 GQGLVKYAKGNKSIK
+78 GQGLAKYAKGNKSIK
-93 TVIEQMNNTLA
+93 SVIEQMNNTLA

-110 VGYQLIEQIENPL
+110 VGYQLIEQIDNPL

-148 EALSQLVEDGDPVAT
+148 EALSPLVEDGDPVAT

-479 LHSNDKY
+479 LHGNDKY

-669 TEYKEWQ
+669 AEYKEWQ
-676 KQADDATGEDNSDDT
+676 KQADDVTGEDNSDDK
-691 DDEDSVDDETTDDNS
+691 DDDDS

-738 GEDGESEATDN
+738 GEDGDSEATDN

-784 TGFDDAAANAIDADN
+784 TGFDDAAANAIDADD
-799 DSDEDET
+799 DSDDDET
-806 DFEDSDDDYDSEDVF
+806 NFEDSDDDYDSDDVF
-821 GSDEDSD
+821 GSDEDS
-828 EDDEEAF
+828 DEEAF

-845 DSETTDDD
+845 DSDSTDDD

-865 ETDDSDEFGNSEDD
+865 ETDDEDEFGTSEDD
-879 EETAS
+879 KETAS

-890 SYNSMTTVDMGDNSD
+890 TYNSMTTVDMGDNSD
-905 DEETA
+905 NDETV

-925 DPLGTNSEIEDIPDN
+925 DPLGTNSEIEDIPAN
-940 TPKTVEDEKEET
+940 TPKTVEDEKEEA

-1065 DWEAA
+1065 DDWEAA

-1093 DDDDWDY
+1093 DDDWDY
-1100 PLTKLSDEDDDNSD
+1100 PLTKLSDDDDNSD
-1114 NDSDDDMFGFKM
+1114 NDDDDDMFGFKM
-1126 SDITDDEDDSDDDSD
+1126 SDITDDEDEDDEDSDDDT
-1141 EEDDEDDDK
+1141 DDK

-1179 SKEVKVKKPLK
+1179 SKEVKVKKSLK

-1261 YDTLSKMQV
+1261 YDTLSKMHV
-1270 KAIKSAGKANED
+1270 KAIKSAEKANED
-1282 GNNVIVTDLA
+1282 GNNVIVTDLS

-1310 ESCDSE
+1310 GSGDSE

-1359 DKGKQLTSYNITD
+1359 DKGEQLTSYNITD
-1372 NDDCM
+1372 SDDCM

-1459 NEAVKPKLPNVNLVT
+1459 NEAAKPKLPNVNLVT
-1474 EHNNKNPFLEEGAV
+1474 EHNKNPFLEEGAT

-1518 LKITKDG
+1518 LKITKNG
-1525 KTLDVTSKD
+1525 KTIDVTSND

-1646 EPLRKIKVS
+1646 EPLRKIKVN

>member
-78 GQGLVKYAKGNKSIK
+78 GQGLAKYAKGNKSIK

-148 EALSQLVEDGDPVAT
+148 EALSPLVEDGDPVAT

-473 NEDHII
+473 NEDYII

-669 TEYKEWQ
+669 AEYKEWQ
-676 KQADDATGEDNSDDT
+676 KQVDDVTGEDNSDDK
-691 DDEDSVDDETTDDNS
+691 DDDETTDD
-706 TDDGTVTKENPNE
+706 DTVTKENPNE

-738 GEDGESEATDN
+738 GEDGDSEATDN

-758 VTDDEFA
+758 ITDDEFA

-772 DDDSDDDEDSEG
+772 DDDEDSEG
-784 TGFDDAAANAIDADN
+784 TGFDAAAANAIDADN
-799 DSDEDET
+799 DSDDDET
-806 DFEDSDDDYDSEDVF
+806 DFEYSDDDYDSDDVF

-828 EDDEEAF
+828 DDSDEESF

-845 DSETTDDD
+845 DSDSTDDD

-865 ETDDSDEFGNSEDD
+865 ETDDEDEFGNYEDD
-879 EETAS
+879 EETTS

-890 SYNSMTTVDMGDNSD
+890 TYNSMKTVDMGDNSD
-905 DEETA
+905 NEENT

-925 DPLGTNSEIEDIPDN
+925 DPLGTNSEFEDIPAN
-940 TPKTVEDEKEET
+940 TPKTVEDEKEEI

-1004 LDDDNNPILDN
+1004 LDDNNNPILDN

-1035 YSDVCE
+1035 YNDVCD

-1056 QLADDDDDD
+1056 QLTDDNDDD
-1065 DWEAA
+1065 DWEAE

-1093 DDDDWDY
+1093 DDDWDF
-1100 PLTKLSDEDDDNSD
+1100 PLTKLSDD
-1114 NDSDDDMFGFKM
+1114 NDESDDDDMFGFKM
-1126 SDITDDEDDSDDDSD
+1126 SDINDSDDDESD
-1141 EEDDEDDDK
+1141 DDSDDK

-1179 SKEVKVKKPLK
+1179 SKKVKVKKPLK
-1190 EHKSIKITPVFKNK
+1190 EHKSIKITPIFKNK
-1204 AGKSF
+1204 SGKSF

-1270 KAIKSAGKANED
+1270 KAIKSAEKANED
-1282 GNNVIVTDLA
+1282 GNNVIVTDLS
-1292 TEGHDSDTVKYFI
+1292 TEGYDSDTVKYFI
-1305 ISDNY
+1305 ISKNY
-1310 ESCDSE
+1310 ESGDSE

-1349 TIESLKVDYA
+1349 TIESLKVNYA
-1359 DKGKQLTSYNITD
+1359 DKGEQLTSYNITD
-1372 NDDCM
+1372 SDDCM

-1400 ENCKIKRSTKVD
+1400 ENCKIKRSTKID

-1444 KKDGLVGALDPQQDE
+1444 KKDGLVGALDPPQDE
-1459 NEAVKPKLPNVNLVT
+1459 NEAAKPKLPNVNLVT
-1474 EHNNKNPFLEEGAV
+1474 EHNKNPFLEEGAV

-1518 LKITKDG
+1518 LKITKNG
-1525 KTLDVTSKD
+1525 KTIDVTSKD

-1646 EPLRKIKVS
+1646 EPLRKIKVN

>member
-1 MGKLNKNE
+1 MGKLNKSE

-50 NPELMSYLVNYNN
+50 NPELMSYLINYNN

-78 GQGLVKYAKGNKSIK
+78 GQGLAKYAKGNKSIK

-148 EALSQLVEDGDPVAT
+148 EALSPLVEDGDPVAT

-669 TEYKEWQ
+669 AEYKEWQ
-676 KQADDATGEDNSDDT
+676 KQADDVTGENNSDDT
-691 DDEDSVDDETTDDNS
+691 DDDET

-738 GEDGESEATDN
+738 GEDGDSEATDN

-758 VTDDEFA
+758 ITDDEFA
-765 KFLGSDS
+765 KFLGSDL
-772 DDDSDDDEDSEG
+772 DDDEDSEG

-799 DSDEDET
+799 DSDDDET
-806 DFEDSDDDYDSEDVF
+806 DFEDSDDDYDSDDVF

-828 EDDEEAF
+828 DDSDEEAF

-845 DSETTDDD
+845 DTESADDD

-865 ETDDSDEFGNSEDD
+865 ETDDEDEFGNSEDD
-879 EETAS
+879 GETAS

-890 SYNSMTTVDMGDNSD
+890 TYNSMTTVDMGDNSD
-905 DEETA
+905 DDETV

-925 DPLGTNSEIEDIPDN
+925 DPLGTNSEIEDIPAN
-940 TPKTVEDEKEET
+940 TPKTVEDEKEEI

-1065 DWEAA
+1065 DDWEAA

-1093 DDDDWDY
+1093 DDDDNWDY
-1100 PLTKLSDEDDDNSD
+1100 PLTKLSDEEDDDNSD

-1126 SDITDDEDDSDDDSD
+1126 SDITDDEDEDDDNSDDD
-1141 EEDDEDDDK
+1141 DDSDDK

-1179 SKEVKVKKPLK
+1179 SKKVKVKKPLK

-1261 YDTLSKMQV
+1261 YDTLSKMHV
-1270 KAIKSAGKANED
+1270 KAIKSAEKANED

-1310 ESCDSE
+1310 ESGDSE

-1321 QIGADIYYR
+1321 QLGADIYYR

-1359 DKGKQLTSYNITD
+1359 DKGEQLTSYNITD
-1372 NDDCM
+1372 SDDCM

-1459 NEAVKPKLPNVNLVT
+1459 NEAAKPKLPNVNLVT
-1474 EHNNKNPFLEEGAV
+1474 EHNKNPFLEEGAV

-1518 LKITKDG
+1518 LKITKNG
-1525 KTLDVTSKD
+1525 KTIDVTSKD

-1646 EPLRKIKVS
+1646 EPLRKIKVN

-1664 DTDLVDCTVAGKV
+1664 DTGLVDCTVAGKV

>member
-1 MGKLNKNE
+1 MGKLNKSE

-50 NPELMSYLVNYNN
+50 NPELMSYLINYNN

-78 GQGLVKYAKGNKSIK
+78 GQGLAKYAKGNKSIK
-93 TVIEQMNNTLA
+93 SVIEQMNNTLA

-148 EALSQLVEDGDPVAT
+148 EALSPLVEDGDPVAT

-669 TEYKEWQ
+669 AEYKEWQ
-676 KQADDATGEDNSDDT
+676 KQADDVTGEDNSDDT
-691 DDEDSVDDETTDDNS
+691 DDDETTDDDS
-706 TDDGTVTKENPNE
+706 TDDDTVTKENPNE

-738 GEDGESEATDN
+738 GEDGDSEATDN

-758 VTDDEFA
+758 ITDDEFA
-765 KFLGSDS
+765 KFLGS
-772 DDDSDDDEDSEG
+772 DSDDDEDSEG

-799 DSDEDET
+799 DSDDDET
-806 DFEDSDDDYDSEDVF
+806 DFEDSDDDYDSDDVF

-835 KEVNFDDDSD
+835 KEVNFDDDTD
-845 DSETTDDD
+845 DTESADDD

-865 ETDDSDEFGNSEDD
+865 ETDDEDEFGNSEDD

-890 SYNSMTTVDMGDNSD
+890 TYNSMTTVDMGDNSD

-925 DPLGTNSEIEDIPDN
+925 DPLGTNSEIEDIPAN
-940 TPKTVEDEKEET
+940 TPKTVEDEKEEA

-1065 DWEAA
+1065 DDWEAA

-1100 PLTKLSDEDDDNSD
+1100 PLTKLSDEDDDDNSD

-1126 SDITDDEDDSDDDSD
+1126 SDITDDEDEDDEDSDDDS
-1141 EEDDEDDDK
+1141 DDK

-1179 SKEVKVKKPLK
+1179 SKKVKVKKPLK

-1261 YDTLSKMQV
+1261 YDTLSKMHV
-1270 KAIKSAGKANED
+1270 KAIKSAEKANED
-1282 GNNVIVTDLA
+1282 GNNVIVTDLS

-1310 ESCDSE
+1310 ESGDSE

-1330 DAKEFY
+1330 NAKEFY

-1359 DKGKQLTSYNITD
+1359 DKGEQLTSYNITD
-1372 NDDCM
+1372 SDDCM

-1400 ENCKIKRSTKVD
+1400 ENCKIKRSTKID

-1459 NEAVKPKLPNVNLVT
+1459 NEAAKPKLPNVNLVT
-1474 EHNNKNPFLEEGAV
+1474 EHNKNPFLEEGAV

-1518 LKITKDG
+1518 LKITKNG
-1525 KTLDVTSKD
+1525 KTIDVTSKD

-1646 EPLRKIKVS
+1646 EPLRKIKVN

>member
-1 MGKLNKNE
+1 MGKLNKSE

-50 NPELMSYLVNYNN
+50 NPELMSYLINYNN

-78 GQGLVKYAKGNKSIK
+78 GQGLAKYAKGNKSIK
-93 TVIEQMNNTLA
+93 SVIEQMNNTLA

-148 EALSQLVEDGDPVAT
+148 EALSPLVEDGDPVAT

-401 DQINIIRENASVSN
+401 DQINIIRENATVSN

-479 LHSNDKY
+479 LHSNNKY

-638 LNKALES
+638 LNKALET

-669 TEYKEWQ
+669 AEYKEWQ
-676 KQADDATGEDNSDDT
+676 KQVDDVTGKDKSDDK
-691 DDEDSVDDETTDDNS
+691 DDDET

-738 GEDGESEATDN
+738 GEDGDSEATDN

-758 VTDDEFA
+758 ITDDEFA
-765 KFLGSDS
+765 KFLGS
-772 DDDSDDDEDSEG
+772 DSDDDEDSEG

-799 DSDEDET
+799 DSDDET
-806 DFEDSDDDYDSEDVF
+806 DFEDSDDDYDSDDVF

-828 EDDEEAF
+828 DDSDEEAF
-835 KEVNFDDDSD
+835 KEVNFDDDTD
-845 DSETTDDD
+845 DTESADDD

-865 ETDDSDEFGNSEDD
+865 ETDDEDEFGTSEDD

-890 SYNSMTTVDMGDNSD
+890 TYNSMTTVDMGDNSD

-925 DPLGTNSEIEDIPDN
+925 DPLGTNSEIEDIPAN
-940 TPKTVEDEKEET
+940 TPKTVEDEKEEI

-1065 DWEAA
+1065 DDWEAA

-1088 SDDDD
+1088 SYDDDD
-1093 DDDDWDY
+1093 DDDNWDY
-1100 PLTKLSDEDDDNSD
+1100 PLTKLSDEEDDDNSD

-1126 SDITDDEDDSDDDSD
+1126 SDITDDEDEDDDNSDDD
-1141 EEDDEDDDK
+1141 DDSDDK

-1179 SKEVKVKKPLK
+1179 SKKVKVKKPLK

-1261 YDTLSKMQV
+1261 YDTLSKMHV
-1270 KAIKSAGKANED
+1270 KSIKSAEKANED

-1310 ESCDSE
+1310 ESGDSE

-1359 DKGKQLTSYNITD
+1359 DKGEQLTSYNITD
-1372 NDDCM
+1372 SDDCM

-1459 NEAVKPKLPNVNLVT
+1459 NEAAKPKLPNVNLVT
-1474 EHNNKNPFLEEGAV
+1474 EHNKNPFLEEGAV

-1518 LKITKDG
+1518 LKITKNG
-1525 KTLDVTSKD
+1525 KTIDVTSKD

-1646 EPLRKIKVS
+1646 EPLRKIKVN

>member
-1 MGKLNKNE
+1 
-9 LLEGVRNI
+9 
-17 IQESFN
+17 
-23 RDTEN
+23 
-28 FDGTTKFNIH
+28 
-38 RYVNGLIEEGHK
+38 
-50 NPELMSYLVNYNN
+50 
-63 ALANGAQDFMLFEQF
+63 
-78 GQGLVKYAKGNKSIK
+78 
-93 TVIEQMNNTLA
+93 
-104 TDGANL
+104 
-110 VGYQLIEQIENPL
+110 
-123 TKDNIKYLYNQYV
+123 
-136 ANKCQETKDNLV
+136 
-148 EALSQLVEDGDPVAT
+148 
-163 KLNILLTEESS
+163 
-174 MSANFIHADYVN
+174 
-186 ESEVKNFEKKLQEQR
+186 
-201 DKKTMDQ
+201 
-208 IFSKVQRY
+208 
-216 IDEKLDEDEKARL
+216 
-229 TEKDDF
+229 
-235 CLNAIANNQGIN
+235 
-247 LSEHI
+247 
-252 NNIRH
+252 
-257 SDASSNQRLMEV
+257 MEV

-669 TEYKEWQ
+669 AEYKEWQ
-676 KQADDATGEDNSDDT
+676 KQADDVTGEDNSDDT
-691 DDEDSVDDETTDDNS
+691 DDDETTDDDS

-738 GEDGESEATDN
+738 GEDGDSEATDN

-772 DDDSDDDEDSEG
+772 DDDYDDEDSEG
-784 TGFDDAAANAIDADN
+784 TGFDDAAANAIDAD
-799 DSDEDET
+799 DDADDDET
-806 DFEDSDDDYDSEDVF
+806 DFDDSDDDYDSEDVF

-835 KEVNFDDDSD
+835 KEVNFDDDSN

-865 ETDDSDEFGNSEDD
+865 ETDDEDEFGNSEDD
-879 EETAS
+879 DETAS

-890 SYNSMTTVDMGDNSD
+890 TYNSMTTVDMGDNSD
-905 DEETA
+905 DEETD

-925 DPLGTNSEIEDIPDN
+925 DPLGTNSEIEDIPAN
-940 TPKTVEDEKEET
+940 TPKTVEDEKEEA

-1065 DWEAA
+1065 DDWEAA

-1093 DDDDWDY
+1093 DDWDF
-1100 PLTKLSDEDDDNSD
+1100 PLTKLSDEDDDDNSD

-1126 SDITDDEDDSDDDSD
+1126 SDITDDEDENDDDSD
-1141 EEDDEDDDK
+1141 EDDDSDDK

-1159 SGNTE
+1159 SGKTE

-1204 AGKSF
+1204 VGKSF

-1214 TIKASKSKDQKGTP
+1214 TIKASKSKD
-1228 LTEEIIDGSTTNEI
+1228 
-1242 STSDSTGNNPIEDY
+1242 
-1256 NEETD
+1256 
-1261 YDTLSKMQV
+1261 
-1270 KAIKSAGKANED
+1270 
-1282 GNNVIVTDLA
+1282 
-1292 TEGHDSDTVKYFI
+1292 
-1305 ISDNY
+1305 
-1310 ESCDSE
+1310 
-1316 SYAIY
+1316 
-1321 QIGADIYYR
+1321 
-1330 DAKEFY
+1330 
-1336 QIIEDFKDEVPGQ
+1336 
-1349 TIESLKVDYA
+1349 
-1359 DKGKQLTSYNITD
+1359 
-1372 NDDCM
+1372 
-1377 FIISSIFSAL
+1377 
-1387 TGKSYDSNNKYMN
+1387 
-1400 ENCKIKRSTKVD
+1400 
-1412 SDNDIDNSKVANDAK
+1412 
-1427 YGTKEENDF
+1427 
-1436 KQEIEDKQ
+1436 
-1444 KKDGLVGALDPQQDE
+1444 
-1459 NEAVKPKLPNVNLVT
+1459 
-1474 EHNNKNPFLEEGAV
+1474 
-1488 IEYEVNDKVLYKNEP
+1488 
-1503 WTVFAVDEETGDKQN
+1503 
-1518 LKITKDG
+1518 
-1525 KTLDVTSKD
+1525 
-1534 IKPDPSQFKDIDN
+1534 
-1547 TPDQFEFD
+1547 
-1555 KNNLNKTPENP
+1555 
-1566 KAEKMADLN
+1566 
-1575 GKTVECNIVVD
+1575 
-1586 SMVLKNTLNGE
+1586 
-1597 RFKANLKD
+1597 
-1605 ILEGVDDVR
+1605 
-1614 VYVGDKEETWH
+1614 
-1625 KDNIDID
+1625 
-1632 VEDWIPAVIASEND
+1632 
-1646 EPLRKIKVS
+1646 
-1655 PKSYVDTTD
+1655 
-1664 DTDLVDCTVAGKV
+1664 
-1677 TQLPKHAIRI
+1677 
-1687 LV
+1687 

>member
-1 MGKLNKNE
+1 MGKLNKSE

-50 NPELMSYLVNYNN
+50 NPELMSYLINYNN

-78 GQGLVKYAKGNKSIK
+78 GQGLAKYAKGNKSIK
-93 TVIEQMNNTLA
+93 SVIEQMNNTLA

-148 EALSQLVEDGDPVAT
+148 EALSSLVEDGDPVAT

-669 TEYKEWQ
+669 AEYKEWQ
-676 KQADDATGEDNSDDT
+676 KQVDDVTGEDNSDDT
-691 DDEDSVDDETTDDNS
+691 DDDETTDDDS

-719 PMSDEEVDA
+719 PMSDEEVDV

-738 GEDGESEATDN
+738 GEDGDSEATDN
-749 FDDEESDEG
+749 FDDEESEEG
-758 VTDDEFA
+758 ITDDEFA

-784 TGFDDAAANAIDADN
+784 TGFDDAAANAIDAD
-799 DSDEDET
+799 DDADDDET
-806 DFEDSDDDYDSEDVF
+806 DFEDSDDDYDSDDVF

-835 KEVNFDDDSD
+835 KEVNFDDDTD
-845 DSETTDDD
+845 DTESTDD

-865 ETDDSDEFGNSEDD
+865 ETDDEDEFGNSEDD

-890 SYNSMTTVDMGDNSD
+890 TYNSMTTVDMGDNSD

-925 DPLGTNSEIEDIPDN
+925 DPLGTNSEIEDIPAN
-940 TPKTVEDEKEET
+940 TPKTVEDEKEEA

-966 DENVKDGKK
+966 DENVKEGKK

-1056 QLADDDDDD
+1056 QLADDNDDD

-1100 PLTKLSDEDDDNSD
+1100 PLTKLSDEDDDDNSD

-1126 SDITDDEDDSDDDSD
+1126 SDITDDEDEDDEDSDDDS
-1141 EEDDEDDDK
+1141 DDK

-1270 KAIKSAGKANED
+1270 KAIKSAEKANED

-1310 ESCDSE
+1310 ESGDSE

-1330 DAKEFY
+1330 NAKEFY

-1359 DKGKQLTSYNITD
+1359 DKGEQLTSYSITD
-1372 NDDCM
+1372 SDDCM

-1459 NEAVKPKLPNVNLVT
+1459 NEAAKPKLPNINLVT
-1474 EHNNKNPFLEEGAV
+1474 EHNKNPFLEEGAV

-1518 LKITKDG
+1518 LKITKNG
-1525 KTLDVTSKD
+1525 KTIDVTSKD

-1605 ILEGVDDVR
+1605 ILEGVDNVR
-1614 VYVGDKEETWH
+1614 VYVGDKEETWN

-1646 EPLRKIKVS
+1646 EPLRKIKVN

-1664 DTDLVDCTVAGKV
+1664 DTGLVDCTVAGKV

>member
-1 MGKLNKNE
+1 M
-9 LLEGVRNI
+9 
-17 IQESFN
+17 
-23 RDTEN
+23 
-28 FDGTTKFNIH
+28 
-38 RYVNGLIEEGHK
+38 
-50 NPELMSYLVNYNN
+50 
-63 ALANGAQDFMLFEQF
+63 
-78 GQGLVKYAKGNKSIK
+78 
-93 TVIEQMNNTLA
+93 
-104 TDGANL
+104 
-110 VGYQLIEQIENPL
+110 
-123 TKDNIKYLYNQYV
+123 
-136 ANKCQETKDNLV
+136 
-148 EALSQLVEDGDPVAT
+148 
-163 KLNILLTEESS
+163 
-174 MSANFIHADYVN
+174 
-186 ESEVKNFEKKLQEQR
+186 
-201 DKKTMDQ
+201 
-208 IFSKVQRY
+208 
-216 IDEKLDEDEKARL
+216 
-229 TEKDDF
+229 
-235 CLNAIANNQGIN
+235 
-247 LSEHI
+247 
-252 NNIRH
+252 
-257 SDASSNQRLMEV
+257 
-269 INLYSNAINQGA
+269 
-281 YEERLY
+281 
-287 ETFLQNVSK
+287 
-296 FNYLLPV
+296 LPV

-669 TEYKEWQ
+669 AEYKEWQ
-676 KQADDATGEDNSDDT
+676 KQADDVTGEDNSDDT
-691 DDEDSVDDETTDDNS
+691 DDDET

-738 GEDGESEATDN
+738 DEDGDSEATDN

-758 VTDDEFA
+758 ITDDEFA

-784 TGFDDAAANAIDADN
+784 TGFDDAAANAIDAD
-799 DSDEDET
+799 DVSDDDET
-806 DFEDSDDDYDSEDVF
+806 DFEDSDDDYDSDDVF

-828 EDDEEAF
+828 EDSDEEAF

-845 DSETTDDD
+845 DSDSDSDSTDDD

-865 ETDDSDEFGNSEDD
+865 ETDDEDEFGNSEDD

-890 SYNSMTTVDMGDNSD
+890 TYNSMTTVDMGDNSD

-925 DPLGTNSEIEDIPDN
+925 DPLGTNSEIEDIPAN
-940 TPKTVEDEKEET
+940 TPKTVEDEKEEI

-1093 DDDDWDY
+1093 DDDDNWDF

-1114 NDSDDDMFGFKM
+1114 NDSDDDMFDFKM
-1126 SDITDDEDDSDDDSD
+1126 SDITDDEDEDDEDSDDDT
-1141 EEDDEDDDK
+1141 DDK

-1179 SKEVKVKKPLK
+1179 SKDVKIKKPLK

-1214 TIKASKSKDQKGTP
+1214 TIKASKSKD
-1228 LTEEIIDGSTTNEI
+1228 
-1242 STSDSTGNNPIEDY
+1242 
-1256 NEETD
+1256 
-1261 YDTLSKMQV
+1261 
-1270 KAIKSAGKANED
+1270 
-1282 GNNVIVTDLA
+1282 
-1292 TEGHDSDTVKYFI
+1292 
-1305 ISDNY
+1305 
-1310 ESCDSE
+1310 
-1316 SYAIY
+1316 
-1321 QIGADIYYR
+1321 
-1330 DAKEFY
+1330 
-1336 QIIEDFKDEVPGQ
+1336 
-1349 TIESLKVDYA
+1349 
-1359 DKGKQLTSYNITD
+1359 
-1372 NDDCM
+1372 
-1377 FIISSIFSAL
+1377 
-1387 TGKSYDSNNKYMN
+1387 
-1400 ENCKIKRSTKVD
+1400 
-1412 SDNDIDNSKVANDAK
+1412 
-1427 YGTKEENDF
+1427 
-1436 KQEIEDKQ
+1436 
-1444 KKDGLVGALDPQQDE
+1444 
-1459 NEAVKPKLPNVNLVT
+1459 
-1474 EHNNKNPFLEEGAV
+1474 
-1488 IEYEVNDKVLYKNEP
+1488 
-1503 WTVFAVDEETGDKQN
+1503 
-1518 LKITKDG
+1518 
-1525 KTLDVTSKD
+1525 
-1534 IKPDPSQFKDIDN
+1534 
-1547 TPDQFEFD
+1547 
-1555 KNNLNKTPENP
+1555 
-1566 KAEKMADLN
+1566 
-1575 GKTVECNIVVD
+1575 
-1586 SMVLKNTLNGE
+1586 
-1597 RFKANLKD
+1597 
-1605 ILEGVDDVR
+1605 
-1614 VYVGDKEETWH
+1614 
-1625 KDNIDID
+1625 
-1632 VEDWIPAVIASEND
+1632 
-1646 EPLRKIKVS
+1646 
-1655 PKSYVDTTD
+1655 
-1664 DTDLVDCTVAGKV
+1664 
-1677 TQLPKHAIRI
+1677 
-1687 LV
+1687 

>member
-1 MGKLNKNE
+1 MGKLNKSE

-78 GQGLVKYAKGNKSIK
+78 GQGLAKYAKGNKSIK
-93 TVIEQMNNTLA
+93 SVIEQMNNTLA

-148 EALSQLVEDGDPVAT
+148 EALSPLVEDGDPVAT

-401 DQINIIRENASVSN
+401 DQINIIRENATVSN

-479 LHSNDKY
+479 LHSNNKY

-669 TEYKEWQ
+669 AEYKEWQ
-676 KQADDATGEDNSDDT
+676 KQADDVTGEDNSDDT
-691 DDEDSVDDETTDDNS
+691 DDDET

-738 GEDGESEATDN
+738 DEDGDSEATDN

-758 VTDDEFA
+758 ITDDEFA

-784 TGFDDAAANAIDADN
+784 TGFDDAAANAIDAD
-799 DSDEDET
+799 DVSDDDET
-806 DFEDSDDDYDSEDVF
+806 DFEDSDDDYDSDDVF

-828 EDDEEAF
+828 EDSDEEAF

-845 DSETTDDD
+845 DSDSDSDSTDDD

-865 ETDDSDEFGNSEDD
+865 ETDDEDEFGNSEDD

-884 EDNDED
+884 EDNNED
-890 SYNSMTTVDMGDNSD
+890 TYNSMTTVDMGDNSD

-925 DPLGTNSEIEDIPDN
+925 DPLGTNSEIEDIPAN
-940 TPKTVEDEKEET
+940 TPKTVEDEKEEA

-1093 DDDDWDY
+1093 DDDDNWDF

-1126 SDITDDEDDSDDDSD
+1126 SDITDDEDEDDEDSDDDT
-1141 EEDDEDDDK
+1141 DDK

-1179 SKEVKVKKPLK
+1179 SKDVKIKKPLK

-1261 YDTLSKMQV
+1261 YDTLSKMHV
-1270 KAIKSAGKANED
+1270 KAIKSAENANED

-1310 ESCDSE
+1310 ESGDSE

-1321 QIGADIYYR
+1321 QLGADIYYR

-1359 DKGKQLTSYNITD
+1359 DKGEQLTSYNITD
-1372 NDDCM
+1372 SDDCM

-1400 ENCKIKRSTKVD
+1400 ENCKIKRSTKID

-1459 NEAVKPKLPNVNLVT
+1459 NEAAKPKLPNVNLVT
-1474 EHNNKNPFLEEGAV
+1474 EHNKNPFLEEGAV

-1518 LKITKDG
+1518 LKITKNG
-1525 KTLDVTSKD
+1525 KTIDVTSKD

-1646 EPLRKIKVS
+1646 EPLRKIKVN

>member
-1 MGKLNKNE
+1 MGKLNKSE

-50 NPELMSYLVNYNN
+50 NPELMSYLINYNN

-78 GQGLVKYAKGNKSIK
+78 GQGLAKYAKGNKSIK

-148 EALSQLVEDGDPVAT
+148 EALSPLVEDGDPVAT

-186 ESEVKNFEKKLQEQR
+186 EAEVKNFEKKLQEQR

-479 LHSNDKY
+479 LHSNNKY

-645 ASDENKEKL
+645 SSDENKEKL

-669 TEYKEWQ
+669 AEYKEWQ
-676 KQADDATGEDNSDDT
+676 KQADDVTGEDNSDDT
-691 DDEDSVDDETTDDNS
+691 DDDET

-738 GEDGESEATDN
+738 GEDGDSEATDN

-758 VTDDEFA
+758 ITDDEFA
-765 KFLGSDS
+765 KFLGS
-772 DDDSDDDEDSEG
+772 DSDDDEDSEG

-799 DSDEDET
+799 DSDDDET
-806 DFEDSDDDYDSEDVF
+806 DFEDSDDDYDSDDVF

-828 EDDEEAF
+828 DDSDEEAF
-835 KEVNFDDDSD
+835 KEVNFDDDTD
-845 DSETTDDD
+845 DTESADDD

-865 ETDDSDEFGNSEDD
+865 ETDDEDEFGNSEDS

-890 SYNSMTTVDMGDNSD
+890 TYNSMTTVDMGDNSD

-925 DPLGTNSEIEDIPDN
+925 DPLGTNSEIEDIPAN
-940 TPKTVEDEKEET
+940 TPKTVEDEKEEI

-1065 DWEAA
+1065 DDWEAA

-1093 DDDDWDY
+1093 DDDDNWDY
-1100 PLTKLSDEDDDNSD
+1100 PLTKLSDEEDDDNLD

-1126 SDITDDEDDSDDDSD
+1126 SDITDDED
-1141 EEDDEDDDK
+1141 EDDEDSDEDTDDK

-1190 EHKSIKITPVFKNK
+1190 EHKFIKITPVFKNK

-1261 YDTLSKMQV
+1261 YDTLSKMHV
-1270 KAIKSAGKANED
+1270 KAIKSAEKANED

-1310 ESCDSE
+1310 ESGDSE

-1359 DKGKQLTSYNITD
+1359 DKGEQLTSYNITD
-1372 NDDCM
+1372 SDDCM

-1459 NEAVKPKLPNVNLVT
+1459 NEAAKPKLPNVNLVT
-1474 EHNNKNPFLEEGAV
+1474 EHNKNPFLEEGAV

-1518 LKITKDG
+1518 LKITKNG
-1525 KTLDVTSKD
+1525 KTIDVTSKD

-1646 EPLRKIKVS
+1646 EPLRKIKVN

>member
-1 MGKLNKNE
+1 MGKLNKSE

-50 NPELMSYLVNYNN
+50 NPELMSYLINYNN
-63 ALANGAQDFMLFEQF
+63 ELANGAQDFMLFEQF
-78 GQGLVKYAKGNKSIK
+78 GQGLAKYAKGNKSIK
-93 TVIEQMNNTLA
+93 SVIEQMNNTLA

-110 VGYQLIEQIENPL
+110 VGYQLIEQIDNPL

-148 EALSQLVEDGDPVAT
+148 EALSPLVEDGDPVAT

-669 TEYKEWQ
+669 AEYKEWQ
-676 KQADDATGEDNSDDT
+676 KQADDVTGEDNSDDT
-691 DDEDSVDDETTDDNS
+691 DDDET

-738 GEDGESEATDN
+738 GEDGDSEATDN

-758 VTDDEFA
+758 ITDDEFA
-765 KFLGSDS
+765 KFLGSDL
-772 DDDSDDDEDSEG
+772 DDDEDSEG

-799 DSDEDET
+799 DSDDDET
-806 DFEDSDDDYDSEDVF
+806 DFEDSDDDYDSDDVF
-821 GSDEDSD
+821 GSDEDSE

-845 DSETTDDD
+845 DTESADDD

-865 ETDDSDEFGNSEDD
+865 ETDDEDEFGNSEDD

-884 EDNDED
+884 GDNDAD
-890 SYNSMTTVDMGDNSD
+890 TYNSMTTVDMGDNSD

-925 DPLGTNSEIEDIPDN
+925 DPLGTNSEIEDIPAN
-940 TPKTVEDEKEET
+940 TPKTVEDEKEEI

-1065 DWEAA
+1065 DDWEAA

-1093 DDDDWDY
+1093 DDDDNWDY
-1100 PLTKLSDEDDDNSD
+1100 PLTKLSDEEDDDNSD

-1126 SDITDDEDDSDDDSD
+1126 SDITDDED
-1141 EEDDEDDDK
+1141 EDDEDSDEDTDDK

-1179 SKEVKVKKPLK
+1179 SKKVKVKKPLK

-1261 YDTLSKMQV
+1261 YDTLSKMHV
-1270 KAIKSAGKANED
+1270 KAIKSAEKANED

-1310 ESCDSE
+1310 ESGDSE

-1321 QIGADIYYR
+1321 QICADIYYR

-1359 DKGKQLTSYNITD
+1359 DKGEQLTSYNITD
-1372 NDDCM
+1372 SDDCM

-1400 ENCKIKRSTKVD
+1400 ENCKIKRSTKID

-1459 NEAVKPKLPNVNLVT
+1459 NEAAKPKLPNVNLVT
-1474 EHNNKNPFLEEGAV
+1474 EHNKNPFLEEGAV

-1518 LKITKDG
+1518 LKITKNG
-1525 KTLDVTSKD
+1525 KTIDVTSKD

-1646 EPLRKIKVS
+1646 EPLRKIKVN

>member
-1 MGKLNKNE
+1 MGKLNKSE

-50 NPELMSYLVNYNN
+50 NPELMSYLINYNN

-78 GQGLVKYAKGNKSIK
+78 GQGLAKYAKGNKSIK

-110 VGYQLIEQIENPL
+110 VGYQLIEQIDNPL

-148 EALSQLVEDGDPVAT
+148 EALSPLVEDGDPVAT

-669 TEYKEWQ
+669 AEYKEWQ
-676 KQADDATGEDNSDDT
+676 KQADDVTGEDNSDDT
-691 DDEDSVDDETTDDNS
+691 DDDET

-738 GEDGESEATDN
+738 GEDGDSEATDN

-758 VTDDEFA
+758 ITDDEFA

-799 DSDEDET
+799 DSDDET
-806 DFEDSDDDYDSEDVF
+806 DFEDSDDDYDSDDVF

-828 EDDEEAF
+828 DDSDEEAF
-835 KEVNFDDDSD
+835 KEVNFDDDTD
-845 DSETTDDD
+845 DTESADDD

-865 ETDDSDEFGNSEDD
+865 ETDDEDEFGNSEDD

-890 SYNSMTTVDMGDNSD
+890 TYNSMTTVDMGDNSD

-925 DPLGTNSEIEDIPDN
+925 DPLGTNSEIEDIPAN
-940 TPKTVEDEKEET
+940 TPKTVEDEKEEI

-1065 DWEAA
+1065 DDWEAA

-1093 DDDDWDY
+1093 DDDDNWDY
-1100 PLTKLSDEDDDNSD
+1100 PLTKLSDEEDDDNSD

-1126 SDITDDEDDSDDDSD
+1126 SDITDDED
-1141 EEDDEDDDK
+1141 EDDEDSDGDTDDK

-1179 SKEVKVKKPLK
+1179 SKKVKVKKPLK

-1261 YDTLSKMQV
+1261 YDTLSKMHV
-1270 KAIKSAGKANED
+1270 KAIKSAEKANED

-1310 ESCDSE
+1310 ESGDSE

-1359 DKGKQLTSYNITD
+1359 DKGEQLTSYNITD
-1372 NDDCM
+1372 SDDCM

-1459 NEAVKPKLPNVNLVT
+1459 NEAAKPKLPNVNLVT
-1474 EHNNKNPFLEEGAV
+1474 EHNKNPFLEEGAV

-1518 LKITKDG
+1518 LKITKNG
-1525 KTLDVTSKD
+1525 KTIDVTSKD

-1646 EPLRKIKVS
+1646 EPLRKIKVN

>member
-1 MGKLNKNE
+1 MGKLNKSE

-50 NPELMSYLVNYNN
+50 NPELMSYLINYNN

-78 GQGLVKYAKGNKSIK
+78 GQGLAKYAKGNKSIK
-93 TVIEQMNNTLA
+93 AVIEQMNNTLA

-148 EALSQLVEDGDPVAT
+148 EALSPLVEDGDPVAT

-479 LHSNDKY
+479 LHSNNKY

-669 TEYKEWQ
+669 AEYKEWQ
-676 KQADDATGEDNSDDT
+676 KQADDVTGEDNSDD
-691 DDEDSVDDETTDDNS
+691 

-738 GEDGESEATDN
+738 DEDGDSEATDN

-758 VTDDEFA
+758 ITDDEFA

-784 TGFDDAAANAIDADN
+784 TGFDDAAANAIDAD
-799 DSDEDET
+799 DVSDDDET
-806 DFEDSDDDYDSEDVF
+806 DFEDSDDDYDSDDVF

-828 EDDEEAF
+828 EDSDEEAF

-845 DSETTDDD
+845 DSDSDSDSTDDD

-865 ETDDSDEFGNSEDD
+865 ETDDEDEFGNSEDD

-890 SYNSMTTVDMGDNSD
+890 TYNSMTTVDMGDNSD
-905 DEETA
+905 DEKTA

-925 DPLGTNSEIEDIPDN
+925 DPLGTNSEIEDIPAN
-940 TPKTVEDEKEET
+940 TPKTVEDEKEEI

-1093 DDDDWDY
+1093 DDDDNWDF

-1126 SDITDDEDDSDDDSD
+1126 SDITDDEDEDDEDSDDDT
-1141 EEDDEDDDK
+1141 DDK

-1179 SKEVKVKKPLK
+1179 SKDVKIKKPLK

-1261 YDTLSKMQV
+1261 YDTLSKMHV
-1270 KAIKSAGKANED
+1270 KAIKSAEKANED
-1282 GNNVIVTDLA
+1282 GNNVIVTDLT

-1310 ESCDSE
+1310 ESGDSE

-1359 DKGKQLTSYNITD
+1359 DKGEQLTSYNITD
-1372 NDDCM
+1372 SDDCM

-1400 ENCKIKRSTKVD
+1400 ENCKIKRSTKID

-1459 NEAVKPKLPNVNLVT
+1459 NEAAKPKLPNVNLVT
-1474 EHNNKNPFLEEGAV
+1474 EHNKNPFLEEGAV

-1518 LKITKDG
+1518 LKITKNG
-1525 KTLDVTSKD
+1525 KTIDVTSKD

-1646 EPLRKIKVS
+1646 EPLRKIKVN

>member
-1 MGKLNKNE
+1 MGKLNKSE

-78 GQGLVKYAKGNKSIK
+78 GQGLAKYAKGNKSIK
-93 TVIEQMNNTLA
+93 SVIEQMNNTLA

-148 EALSQLVEDGDPVAT
+148 EALSSLVEDGDPVAT

-186 ESEVKNFEKKLQEQR
+186 ESEVKKFEKKLQEQR

-216 IDEKLDEDEKARL
+216 IDEKLDEDERARL

-287 ETFLQNVSK
+287 ETFLQNISK

-401 DQINIIRENASVSN
+401 DQINIIRENATVSN

-558 FKLDQN
+558 FRLDQN

-638 LNKALES
+638 LNKALET

-669 TEYKEWQ
+669 AEYKEWQ
-676 KQADDATGEDNSDDT
+676 KQVDDVTGEDNSDDT
-691 DDEDSVDDETTDDNS
+691 DDDETTDD
-706 TDDGTVTKENPNE
+706 DTVTKENPNE

-738 GEDGESEATDN
+738 GEDGDSEATDN

-758 VTDDEFA
+758 ITDDEFA
-765 KFLGSDS
+765 KFLGS
-772 DDDSDDDEDSEG
+772 DSDDDEDSEG
-784 TGFDDAAANAIDADN
+784 TGFDDAAANAIDAD
-799 DSDEDET
+799 DDADDDET
-806 DFEDSDDDYDSEDVF
+806 DFEDSDDDYDSDDVF

-835 KEVNFDDDSD
+835 KEVNFDDDTD
-845 DSETTDDD
+845 DTESTDD

-865 ETDDSDEFGNSEDD
+865 ETDDEDEFGNSEDD

-890 SYNSMTTVDMGDNSD
+890 TYNSMTTVDMGDNSD

-925 DPLGTNSEIEDIPDN
+925 DPLGTNSEIEDIPAN
-940 TPKTVEDEKEET
+940 TPKTVEDQKEEA

-1093 DDDDWDY
+1093 DDWDY
-1100 PLTKLSDEDDDNSD
+1100 PLTKLSDDDDDDNSD
-1114 NDSDDDMFGFKM
+1114 NDDDDDMFGFKM
-1126 SDITDDEDDSDDDSD
+1126 SDITDDEDEDDDDSD
-1141 EEDDEDDDK
+1141 DK
-1150 ETVIIPTYK
+1150 ENVIIPTYK

-1179 SKEVKVKKPLK
+1179 SKKVKVKKPLK

-1261 YDTLSKMQV
+1261 YDTLSKMHV
-1270 KAIKSAGKANED
+1270 KAIKSAEKANED

-1310 ESCDSE
+1310 ESGDSE

-1321 QIGADIYYR
+1321 QLGADIYYR

-1359 DKGKQLTSYNITD
+1359 DKGEQLTSYNITD
-1372 NDDCM
+1372 SDDCM

-1459 NEAVKPKLPNVNLVT
+1459 NEAAKPKLPNVNLVT
-1474 EHNNKNPFLEEGAV
+1474 EHNKNPFLEEGAV

-1518 LKITKDG
+1518 LKITKNG
-1525 KTLDVTSKD
+1525 KTIDVTSKD

-1605 ILEGVDDVR
+1605 ILEGVDNVR
-1614 VYVGDKEETWH
+1614 VYVGDKEETWN

-1646 EPLRKIKVS
+1646 EPLRKIKVN

>member
-78 GQGLVKYAKGNKSIK
+78 GQGLAKYAKGNKSIK

-669 TEYKEWQ
+669 AEYKEWQ
-676 KQADDATGEDNSDDT
+676 KQADDVTGEDNSDDT
-691 DDEDSVDDETTDDNS
+691 DDDETTDDDS
-706 TDDGTVTKENPNE
+706 TDDDTVTKENPNE

-738 GEDGESEATDN
+738 GEDGDSEATDN

-784 TGFDDAAANAIDADN
+784 TGFDDAAANAIDAD
-799 DSDEDET
+799 DDADDDET
-806 DFEDSDDDYDSEDVF
+806 DFDDSDDDYDSEDVF

-845 DSETTDDD
+845 DSESTDND

-865 ETDDSDEFGNSEDD
+865 ETDDEDEFGNYDDD

-890 SYNSMTTVDMGDNSD
+890 TYNSMTTVDMGDNSD

-925 DPLGTNSEIEDIPDN
+925 DPLGTNSEIEDIPAN

-1093 DDDDWDY
+1093 DDWDF
-1100 PLTKLSDEDDDNSD
+1100 PLTKLSDEDDDDNSD

-1126 SDITDDEDDSDDDSD
+1126 SDITDDEEDNDDDSD
-1141 EEDDEDDDK
+1141 EDDNDSDDK

-1179 SKEVKVKKPLK
+1179 SKEVKAKKPLK

-1270 KAIKSAGKANED
+1270 KAIKSAEKANED

-1292 TEGHDSDTVKYFI
+1292 TEGHNSDTVKYFI

-1310 ESCDSE
+1310 ESGDSE

-1359 DKGKQLTSYNITD
+1359 DKGEQLTSYNITD
-1372 NDDCM
+1372 SDDCM

-1387 TGKSYDSNNKYMN
+1387 TGKSYDSNNKYIN

-1474 EHNNKNPFLEEGAV
+1474 EHNKNPFLEEGAV

-1518 LKITKDG
+1518 LKITKNG
-1525 KTLDVTSKD
+1525 KTIDVTSKD

-1646 EPLRKIKVS
+1646 EPLRKIKVN

>member
-1 MGKLNKNE
+1 MGKLNKSE

-50 NPELMSYLVNYNN
+50 NPELMSYLINYNN

-78 GQGLVKYAKGNKSIK
+78 GQGLAKYAKGNKSIK

-148 EALSQLVEDGDPVAT
+148 EALSPLVEDGDPVAT

-669 TEYKEWQ
+669 AEYKEWQ
-676 KQADDATGEDNSDDT
+676 KQADDVTGEDNSDDT
-691 DDEDSVDDETTDDNS
+691 DDDET

-738 GEDGESEATDN
+738 GEDGDSEATDN

-758 VTDDEFA
+758 ITDDEFA
-765 KFLGSDS
+765 KFLGS
-772 DDDSDDDEDSEG
+772 DSDDDEDSEG

-799 DSDEDET
+799 DSDDDET
-806 DFEDSDDDYDSEDVF
+806 DFEDSDDDYDSDDVF

-835 KEVNFDDDSD
+835 KEVNFDDDTD
-845 DSETTDDD
+845 DTESADDD

-865 ETDDSDEFGNSEDD
+865 ETDDEDEFGNSEDD

-890 SYNSMTTVDMGDNSD
+890 TYNSMTTVDMGDNSD

-925 DPLGTNSEIEDIPDN
+925 DPLGTNSEIEDIPAN
-940 TPKTVEDEKEET
+940 TPKTVEDEKEEI

-1065 DWEAA
+1065 DDWEAA

-1093 DDDDWDY
+1093 DDDDNWDY
-1100 PLTKLSDEDDDNSD
+1100 PLTKLSDEEDDDNSD

-1126 SDITDDEDDSDDDSD
+1126 SDITDDED
-1141 EEDDEDDDK
+1141 EDDEDSDEDTDDK

-1179 SKEVKVKKPLK
+1179 SKKVKVKKPLK

-1261 YDTLSKMQV
+1261 YDTLSKMHV
-1270 KAIKSAGKANED
+1270 KAIKSAEKANED

-1310 ESCDSE
+1310 ESGDSE

-1359 DKGKQLTSYNITD
+1359 DKGEQLTSYNITD
-1372 NDDCM
+1372 SDDCM

-1459 NEAVKPKLPNVNLVT
+1459 NEAAKPKLPNVNLVT
-1474 EHNNKNPFLEEGAV
+1474 EHNKNPFLEEGAV

-1518 LKITKDG
+1518 LKITKNG
-1525 KTLDVTSKD
+1525 KTIDVTSKD

-1646 EPLRKIKVS
+1646 EPLRKIKVN

>member
-1 MGKLNKNE
+1 MGKLNKSE

-50 NPELMSYLVNYNN
+50 NPELMSYLINYNN

-78 GQGLVKYAKGNKSIK
+78 GQGLAKYAKGNKSIK

-148 EALSQLVEDGDPVAT
+148 EALSPLVEDGDPVAT

-479 LHSNDKY
+479 LHSNNKY

-669 TEYKEWQ
+669 AEYKEWQ
-676 KQADDATGEDNSDDT
+676 KQADDVTGEDNSDDT
-691 DDEDSVDDETTDDNS
+691 DDDET

-738 GEDGESEATDN
+738 GEDGDSEATDN

-758 VTDDEFA
+758 ITDDEFA
-765 KFLGSDS
+765 KFLGS
-772 DDDSDDDEDSEG
+772 DSDDDEDSEG

-799 DSDEDET
+799 DSDDDET
-806 DFEDSDDDYDSEDVF
+806 DFEDSDDDYDSDDVF

-828 EDDEEAF
+828 DDSDEEAF
-835 KEVNFDDDSD
+835 KEVNFDDDTD
-845 DSETTDDD
+845 DTESTDDD

-865 ETDDSDEFGNSEDD
+865 ETDDEDEFGNSEND

-890 SYNSMTTVDMGDNSD
+890 TYNSMTTVDMGDNSD
-905 DEETA
+905 DDETV

-925 DPLGTNSEIEDIPDN
+925 DPLGTNSEIEDIPAN
-940 TPKTVEDEKEET
+940 TPKTVEDEKEEI

-1093 DDDDWDY
+1093 DDDNWDY
-1100 PLTKLSDEDDDNSD
+1100 PLTKLSDDDDDDNSD
-1114 NDSDDDMFGFKM
+1114 NDDDDDMFGFKM
-1126 SDITDDEDDSDDDSD
+1126 SDITDDEDEDDEDSDDDT
-1141 EEDDEDDDK
+1141 DDTDDK

-1179 SKEVKVKKPLK
+1179 SKKVKVKKPLK

-1261 YDTLSKMQV
+1261 YDTLSKMHV
-1270 KAIKSAGKANED
+1270 KAIKSAEKANED

-1310 ESCDSE
+1310 ESGDSE

-1321 QIGADIYYR
+1321 QLGADIYYR

-1359 DKGKQLTSYNITD
+1359 DKGEQLTSYNITD
-1372 NDDCM
+1372 SDDCM

-1459 NEAVKPKLPNVNLVT
+1459 NEAAKPKLPNVNLVT
-1474 EHNNKNPFLEEGAV
+1474 EHNKNPFLEEGAV

-1518 LKITKDG
+1518 LKITKNG
-1525 KTLDVTSKD
+1525 KTIDVTSKD

-1646 EPLRKIKVS
+1646 EPLRKIKVN

>member
-1 MGKLNKNE
+1 MGKLNKSE

-50 NPELMSYLVNYNN
+50 NPELMSYLINYNN

-78 GQGLVKYAKGNKSIK
+78 GQGLAKYAKGNKSIK

-148 EALSQLVEDGDPVAT
+148 EALSPLVEDGDPVAT

-669 TEYKEWQ
+669 AEYKEWQ
-676 KQADDATGEDNSDDT
+676 KQADDVTGEDNSDDT
-691 DDEDSVDDETTDDNS
+691 DDDET

-738 GEDGESEATDN
+738 GEDGDSEATDN

-758 VTDDEFA
+758 ITDDEFA
-765 KFLGSDS
+765 KFLGSDL
-772 DDDSDDDEDSEG
+772 DDEDSEG

-799 DSDEDET
+799 DSDDET
-806 DFEDSDDDYDSEDVF
+806 DFEDSDDDYDSDDVF

-828 EDDEEAF
+828 DDSDEEAF
-835 KEVNFDDDSD
+835 KEVNFDDDTD
-845 DSETTDDD
+845 DTESTDDD

-865 ETDDSDEFGNSEDD
+865 ETDDEDEFGNSEDD

-890 SYNSMTTVDMGDNSD
+890 TYNSMTTVDMGDNSD

-925 DPLGTNSEIEDIPDN
+925 DPLGTNSEIEDIPAN
-940 TPKTVEDEKEET
+940 TPKTVEDEKEEI

-1065 DWEAA
+1065 DDWEAA

-1093 DDDDWDY
+1093 DDDDNWDY
-1100 PLTKLSDEDDDNSD
+1100 PLTKLSDEEDDDNSD

-1126 SDITDDEDDSDDDSD
+1126 SDITDDED
-1141 EEDDEDDDK
+1141 EDDEDSDEDTDDK

-1179 SKEVKVKKPLK
+1179 SKKVKVKKPLK

-1261 YDTLSKMQV
+1261 YDTLSKMHV
-1270 KAIKSAGKANED
+1270 KAIKSAEKANED

-1310 ESCDSE
+1310 ESGDSE

-1359 DKGKQLTSYNITD
+1359 DKGEQLTSYNITD
-1372 NDDCM
+1372 SDDCM

-1400 ENCKIKRSTKVD
+1400 ENCKIKRSTKID

-1459 NEAVKPKLPNVNLVT
+1459 NEAAKPKLPNVNLVT
-1474 EHNNKNPFLEEGAV
+1474 EHNKNPFLEEGAV

-1518 LKITKDG
+1518 LKITKNG
-1525 KTLDVTSKD
+1525 KTIDVTSKD

-1646 EPLRKIKVS
+1646 EPLRKIKVN

>member
-78 GQGLVKYAKGNKSIK
+78 GQGLAKYAKGNKSIK

-148 EALSQLVEDGDPVAT
+148 EALSPLVEDGDPVAT

-669 TEYKEWQ
+669 AEYKEWQ
-676 KQADDATGEDNSDDT
+676 KQADDVTGEDNSDDT
-691 DDEDSVDDETTDDNS
+691 DDDETTDDDS

-738 GEDGESEATDN
+738 GEDGDSEATDN

-772 DDDSDDDEDSEG
+772 DDDYDDEDSEG
-784 TGFDDAAANAIDADN
+784 TGFDDAAANAIDAD
-799 DSDEDET
+799 DDADDDET
-806 DFEDSDDDYDSEDVF
+806 DFDDSDDDYDSEDVF

-835 KEVNFDDDSD
+835 KEVNFDDDSN

-865 ETDDSDEFGNSEDD
+865 ETDDEDEFGNSEDD
-879 EETAS
+879 DETAS

-890 SYNSMTTVDMGDNSD
+890 TYNSMTTVDMGDNSD
-905 DEETA
+905 DEETD

-925 DPLGTNSEIEDIPDN
+925 DPLGTNSEIEDIPAN
-940 TPKTVEDEKEET
+940 TPKTVEDEKEEA

-1065 DWEAA
+1065 DDWEAA

-1093 DDDDWDY
+1093 DDWDF
-1100 PLTKLSDEDDDNSD
+1100 PLTKLSDEDDDNNSD

-1126 SDITDDEDDSDDDSD
+1126 SDITDDEDENDDDSD
-1141 EEDDEDDDK
+1141 EDDDSDNK

-1159 SGNTE
+1159 SGKTE

-1270 KAIKSAGKANED
+1270 KAIKSAEKANED

-1310 ESCDSE
+1310 ESGDSE

-1359 DKGKQLTSYNITD
+1359 DKGEQLTSYNITD
-1372 NDDCM
+1372 SDDCM

-1400 ENCKIKRSTKVD
+1400 ENCKIKRSTKID

-1444 KKDGLVGALDPQQDE
+1444 KKDGLVGALDPQQGE

-1474 EHNNKNPFLEEGAV
+1474 EHNKNPFLEEGAV

-1518 LKITKDG
+1518 LKITKNG
-1525 KTLDVTSKD
+1525 KTIDVTSKD

-1646 EPLRKIKVS
+1646 EPLRKIKVN